1 MQLKHIKLAGFK
13 SFVDPTRISFPT
25 NMVAVV
31 GPNGCGKSNVIDAI
45 RWVLG
50 ELSAKNLRGD
60 SMSDVIFNGSDL
72 RKPSGQCS
80 IELLFDN
87 SLGKLGGEYAKY
99 NEISIKRLM
108 TRDGQSNY
116 SINGT
121 SCRRKDVQD
130 IFLGT
135 GLGPRSYAIIEQGM
149 VSKIVKDVQD
159 IFLGT
164 GLGPRSYAIIEQ
176 GMVSKIV
183 SAKPEEMRTFIEE
196 AAGISKYKER
206 RKETEQR
213 IKKTKENLSRV
224 QDIRD
229 EINRL
234 ISRLQN
240 QANAADKY
248 KKFQVEER
256 DLKLNISILNTLSA
270 KAQKDKLTSEV
281 ATLKN
286 QITVKSAEVE
296 THQSTIDQ
304 IRTEHSTVLSSFE
317 VAQKNFYSIGADIA
331 RHETNL
337 QNLNK
342 TYAQTSEDLTRA
354 KESYS
359 KAIEKESTFESLNP
373 KENEL
378 KLNIAILKALQA
390 NDQKKVLQTQ
400 IAELEQSLALKVLG
414 VEKHQAEIEQIRNDN
429 TLMSSR
435 LEIAQS
441 VSSNIRAEIAGL
453 EANLKNLSRTQV
465 QAESDLGRAQTSYQ
479 QALEKESNQENL
491 SPKEKAMNLLDH
503 ILEAL
508 QNLGISGDPIK
519 KKALELKESL
529 VTILKIASDQ
539 SKSMTEEYLQRQ
551 TRFEE
556 LLRQT
561 AEKMSQ
567 LDAELQL
574 SQEKKIQTDQELA
587 ASKEKQS
594 EVNASIQKL
603 EDSKLSVSRELRAI
617 ESKVNTLKLDLRT
630 FEVNLDN
637 ASIILEKAEIN
648 LADINPSEYAE
659 FNLSNL
665 EASLSEIQTSI
676 SALSSINLAAPDE
689 YLSRQ
694 NHLSKLLE
702 QTELKKAEVD
712 KELSELVQKSATA
725 ESELNTIRQKQSKV
739 DESIR
744 EAENKKSIA
753 SLDLRGLE
761 EKSNNRKLDL
771 RTFEVNLDNASQA
784 LVKAGI
790 TIAELDPLEFEGMS
804 VRDLEQSLAAI
815 QAKIISLGA
824 INLAAPD
831 EIAEE
836 SKRMEE
842 LDAQLEDLNEA
853 MDKLQ
858 GAIKKIDAESKLKF
872 DESFNAVNSKI
883 QEIFPKLFGGGKAA
897 LELLDG
903 DSLNSGIALAA
914 QPPGKKNATI
924 SQLSGG
930 EKAMTALSLVFAL
943 FELNPAPFCL
953 LDEVDA
959 PLDDLNAT
967 RFVAMVEE
975 MSDRV
980 QFIFITHNKISMEK
994 SDHLMGVT
1002 MQEAGVSRVVSVD
1015 VKEALKLAAS

>member
-121 SCRRKDVQD
+121 SCRR
-130 IFLGT
+130 
-135 GLGPRSYAIIEQGM
+135 
-149 VSKIVKDVQD
+149 KDVQD

-551 TRFEE
+551 TKFEE

-574 SQEKKIQTDQELA
+574 SQEKKTQTDQELA

-853 MDKLQ
+853 DRK
-858 GAIKKIDAESKLKF
+858 S
-872 DESFNAVNSKI
+872 AV
-883 QEIFPKLFGGGKAA
+883 
-897 LELLDG
+897 
-903 DSLNSGIALAA
+903 
-914 QPPGKKNATI
+914 
-924 SQLSGG
+924 
-930 EKAMTALSLVFAL
+930 
-943 FELNPAPFCL
+943 
-953 LDEVDA
+953 
-959 PLDDLNAT
+959 
-967 RFVAMVEE
+967 
-975 MSDRV
+975 
-980 QFIFITHNKISMEK
+980 
-994 SDHLMGVT
+994 
-1002 MQEAGVSRVVSVD
+1002 
-1015 VKEALKLAAS
+1015 

>member
-31 GPNGCGKSNVIDAI
+31 GPNGCGKSNVIDAV

-87 SLGKLGGEYAKY
+87 SMGKLGGEYAKY

-116 SINGT
+116 SINNT
-121 SCRRKDVQD
+121 SCRR
-130 IFLGT
+130 
-135 GLGPRSYAIIEQGM
+135 
-149 VSKIVKDVQD
+149 KDVQD

-224 QDIRD
+224 LDIRD
-229 EINRL
+229 EIKRL
-234 ISRLQN
+234 INRLQN
-240 QANAADKY
+240 QANAAEKY
-248 KKFQVEER
+248 KKFQIEEK
-256 DLKLNISILNTLSA
+256 DLKLNISILNSLSA
-270 KAQKDKLTSEV
+270 KAQKDKLSSQISSL
-281 ATLKN
+281 AN

-296 THQSTIDQ
+296 TQQSTIDQ
-304 IRTEHSTVLSSFE
+304 IRTEHSSVLSAFE
-317 VAQKNFYSIGADIA
+317 IAQKNFYSIGADIA
-331 RHETNL
+331 RYEANI
-337 QNLNK
+337 QNLSK
-342 TYAQTSEDLTRA
+342 TESQTKADLATA

-359 KAIEKESTFESLNP
+359 RAIEKESSFDTLNP

-390 NDQKKVLQTQ
+390 NEQKQKLEIQ
-400 IAELEQSLALKVLG
+400 INDLESSILLKSDEVQ
-414 VEKHQAEIEQIRNDN
+414 KHQGTIEKIKNDHAS
-429 TLMSSR
+429 LSASFD
-435 LEIAQS
+435 EAQS
-441 VSSNIRAEIAGL
+441 TFSSISTDIARQ
-453 EANLKNLSRTQV
+453 EANLQNLEKLEAQSL
-465 QAESDLGRAQTSYQ
+465 SDLERAKASYQ
-479 QALEKESNQENL
+479 AALEKESNQENL
-491 SPKEKAMNLLDH
+491 SPKEKAMNLLDN
-503 ILEAL
+503 ILESL
-508 QNLGISGDPIK
+508 GNLGSNGDSIK
-519 KKALELKESL
+519 SKALELKAALTS
-529 VTILKIASDQ
+529 ILKIASDQ
-539 SKSMTEEYLQRQ
+539 SKSMTDEYLQRQ
-551 TRFEE
+551 NRLEE
-556 LLRQT
+556 TLLQT
-561 AEKMSQ
+561 AEKKSQ
-567 LDAELQL
+567 IEKELVLFSAKKVESEGSLD
-574 SQEKKIQTDQELA
+574 SYKSKK
-587 ASKEKQS
+587 S
-594 EVNASIQKL
+594 EVNELIRKSEELKSGSSI
-603 EDSKLSVSRELRAI
+603 ELRSL
-617 ESKVNTLKLDLRT
+617 ESQKNNLKLDLRT
-630 FEVNLDN
+630 FEVNLEN
-637 ASIILEKAEIN
+637 ASIILEKAEVKISE
-648 LADINPSEYAE
+648 INPSDFAS
-659 FNLSNL
+659 LDLANL
-665 EASLSEIQTSI
+665 ENSLAEIQSSI

-694 NHLSKLLE
+694 NNLTELLQ
-702 QTELKKAEVD
+702 QTELKTNEANQ
-712 KELSELVQKSATA
+712 ELAILIQKSASA
-725 ESELNTIRQKQSKV
+725 EGELNTIRQKQSKV

-744 EAENKKSIA
+744 DNENKKSIA
-753 SLDLRGLE
+753 SLDLRALE
-761 EKSNNRKLDL
+761 EQSNNLKLDF

-784 LVKAGI
+784 LTRAGLAI
-790 TIAELDPLEFEGMS
+790 GDINPEEFKDMDIS
-804 VRDLEQSLAAI
+804 NLEQSLAGV

-836 SKRMEE
+836 SQRMEE

-853 MDKLQ
+853 LEKLQ

-872 DESFNAVNSKI
+872 DESFHAVNSKI
-883 QEIFPKLFGGGKAA
+883 QEIFPKLFGGGRAA
-897 LELLDG
+897 LELLEG
-903 DSLNSGIALAA
+903 DSLNSGITLTA

>member
-1 MQLKHIKLAGFK
+1 M
-13 SFVDPTRISFPT
+13 
-25 NMVAVV
+25 
-31 GPNGCGKSNVIDAI
+31 
-45 RWVLG
+45 
-50 ELSAKNLRGD
+50 
-60 SMSDVIFNGSDL
+60 
-72 RKPSGQCS
+72 
-80 IELLFDN
+80 
-87 SLGKLGGEYAKY
+87 GKLGGEYAKY

-116 SINGT
+116 SINNT
-121 SCRRKDVQD
+121 SCRR
-130 IFLGT
+130 
-135 GLGPRSYAIIEQGM
+135 
-149 VSKIVKDVQD
+149 KDVQD

-224 QDIRD
+224 LDIRD
-229 EINRL
+229 EIKRL
-234 ISRLQN
+234 INRLQN
-240 QANAADKY
+240 QANAAEKY
-248 KKFQVEER
+248 KKFQVEEK
-256 DLKLNISILNTLSA
+256 DLKLNISILNSLSA
-270 KAQKDKLTSEV
+270 KAQKDKLSSQISSL
-281 ATLKN
+281 AN

-296 THQSTIDQ
+296 TQQSTIDQ
-304 IRTEHSTVLSSFE
+304 IRTEHSSVLSAFE
-317 VAQKNFYSIGADIA
+317 IAQKNFYSIGADIA
-331 RHETNL
+331 RYEANI

-342 TYAQTSEDLTRA
+342 TESQTKADLATA

-359 KAIEKESTFESLNP
+359 RAIEKESSFDTLNP

-390 NDQKKVLQTQ
+390 NEQKQKLEIQ
-400 IAELEQSLALKVLG
+400 INDYESSIQLKSDEVQ
-414 VEKHQAEIEQIRNDN
+414 KHQGTIEKIKNDN
-429 TLMSSR
+429 ALFSSSFD
-435 LEIAQS
+435 EAQS
-441 VSSNIRAEIAGL
+441 SFSSISTDIARQ
-453 EANLKNLSRTQV
+453 EANLQNLEKLEAQSL
-465 QAESDLGRAQTSYQ
+465 SDLERAKASYQ
-479 QALEKESNQENL
+479 AAVEKESNQENL
-491 SPKEKAMNLLDH
+491 SPKEKAMNLLDN
-503 ILEAL
+503 ILESL
-508 QNLGISGDPIK
+508 GNLGSNGDSIK
-519 KKALELKESL
+519 SKALELKAALTS
-529 VTILKIASDQ
+529 ILKIASDQ
-539 SKSMTEEYLQRQ
+539 SKSMTDEYLQRQ
-551 TRFEE
+551 KRLEE
-556 LLRQT
+556 TLLQT
-561 AEKMSQ
+561 AEKKSQ
-567 LDAELQL
+567 IEKELVLFSAKKAESERSLDNYK
-574 SQEKKIQTDQELA
+574 SKKL
-587 ASKEKQS
+587 
-594 EVNASIQKL
+594 EVNELIRKSEELKSASSI
-603 EDSKLSVSRELRAI
+603 ELRSL
-617 ESKVNTLKLDLRT
+617 ESQKNNLKLDLRT
-630 FEVNLDN
+630 FEVNLEN
-637 ASIILEKAEIN
+637 ASIILEKAEVKISEV
-648 LADINPSEYAE
+648 NPSD
-659 FNLSNL
+659 F
-665 EASLSEIQTSI
+665 ASLDLAKLESSLAEIQSSI

-694 NHLSKLLE
+694 NNLTELLE
-702 QTELKKAEVD
+702 QTELKKNEADEQ
-712 KELSELVQKSATA
+712 LAILIQKSASA
-725 ESELNTIRQKQSKV
+725 EGDLNTIRQKQSKV

-744 EAENKKSIA
+744 ETENKKSIA
-753 SLDLRGLE
+753 ALDLRALE
-761 EKSNNRKLDL
+761 EQSNNLKLDF

-784 LVKAGI
+784 LTRAGLAI
-790 TIAELDPLEFEGMS
+790 GDINPEEFKDIDIS
-804 VRDLEQSLAAI
+804 NLEQSLAGV

-836 SKRMEE
+836 SQRMEE

-853 MDKLQ
+853 LEKLQ

-883 QEIFPKLFGGGKAA
+883 QEIFPKLFGGGKAS
-897 LELLDG
+897 LELLEG
-903 DSLNSGIALAA
+903 DSLNSGITLTA

>member
-31 GPNGCGKSNVIDAI
+31 GPNGCGKSNVIDAV

-87 SLGKLGGEYAKY
+87 SMGKLGGEYAKY

-116 SINGT
+116 SINNT
-121 SCRRKDVQD
+121 SCRR
-130 IFLGT
+130 
-135 GLGPRSYAIIEQGM
+135 
-149 VSKIVKDVQD
+149 KDVQD

-183 SAKPEEMRTFIEE
+183 SAKPEEMRTFVEE

-224 QDIRD
+224 LDIRD
-229 EINRL
+229 EIKRL
-234 ISRLQN
+234 INRLQN
-240 QANAADKY
+240 QANAAEKY
-248 KKFQVEER
+248 KKFQVEEKG
-256 DLKLNISILNTLSA
+256 LKLNISILNSLSA
-270 KAQKDKLTSEV
+270 KAQKDKLSSQISSL
-281 ATLKN
+281 AN

-296 THQSTIDQ
+296 TQQSTIEQ
-304 IRTEHSTVLSSFE
+304 IRTEHSSVLSAFE
-317 VAQKNFYSIGADIA
+317 IAQKNFYSIAADIA
-331 RHETNL
+331 RYEANI

-342 TYAQTSEDLTRA
+342 TESQTKADLTTA

-359 KAIEKESTFESLNP
+359 RAIEKESSFDTLNP

-390 NDQKKVLQTQ
+390 NEQKKKLEMQ
-400 IAELEQSLALKVLG
+400 INALESSILLKSDEVQ
-414 VEKHQAEIEQIRNDN
+414 KHQGTIEKIKNDHAS
-429 TLMSSR
+429 LSASFD
-435 LEIAQS
+435 EAQS
-441 VSSNIRAEIAGL
+441 SFSSISTDIARQ
-453 EANLKNLSRTQV
+453 EANLQNLEKLEAQSL
-465 QAESDLGRAQTSYQ
+465 SDLDRAKASYQ
-479 QALEKESNQENL
+479 AALEKESNQENL
-491 SPKEKAMNLLDH
+491 SPKEKAMNLLDN
-503 ILEAL
+503 ILESL
-508 QNLGISGDPIK
+508 GNLGTNGDSIK
-519 KKALELKESL
+519 SKALELKAALTS
-529 VTILKIASDQ
+529 ILKIASDQ
-539 SKSMTEEYLQRQ
+539 SKSMTDEYLQRQ
-551 TRFEE
+551 NRLEE
-556 LLRQT
+556 TLLQT
-561 AEKMSQ
+561 AEKKSQ
-567 LDAELQL
+567 IEKELVLFSAKKVESEGSLD
-574 SQEKKIQTDQELA
+574 SYKSKK
-587 ASKEKQS
+587 S
-594 EVNASIQKL
+594 EVNELIRKSEELKSGSSI
-603 EDSKLSVSRELRAI
+603 ELRSL
-617 ESKVNTLKLDLRT
+617 ESQKNNLKLDLRT
-630 FEVNLDN
+630 FEVNLEN
-637 ASIILEKAEIN
+637 ASIILEKAEVKISE
-648 LADINPSEYAE
+648 INPSDFAS
-659 FNLSNL
+659 LDLANL
-665 EASLSEIQTSI
+665 ESSLAEIQSSI

-694 NHLSKLLE
+694 NNL
-702 QTELKKAEVD
+702 TELLQQTGLKKNEAD
-712 KELSELVQKSATA
+712 QELAILIQKSASA
-725 ESELNTIRQKQSKV
+725 EGELNTIRQKQSKV

-744 EAENKKSIA
+744 DTENKKSIA
-753 SLDLRGLE
+753 ALDLRALE
-761 EKSNNRKLDL
+761 EQSNNLKLDF

-784 LVKAGI
+784 LTRAGLVI
-790 TIAELDPLEFEGMS
+790 GDINPEEFKDMDIS
-804 VRDLEQSLAAI
+804 NLEQSLAGV

-836 SKRMEE
+836 SQRMEE

-853 MDKLQ
+853 LEKLQ

-883 QEIFPKLFGGGKAA
+883 QEIFPKLFGGGKAS
-897 LELLDG
+897 LELLEG
-903 DSLNSGIALAA
+903 DSLNSGITLTA

>member
-31 GPNGCGKSNVIDAI
+31 GPNGCGKSNVIDAV

-87 SLGKLGGEYAKY
+87 SMGKLGGEYAKY

-116 SINGT
+116 SINNT
-121 SCRRKDVQD
+121 SCRR
-130 IFLGT
+130 
-135 GLGPRSYAIIEQGM
+135 
-149 VSKIVKDVQD
+149 KDVQD

-224 QDIRD
+224 LDIRD
-229 EINRL
+229 EIKRL
-234 ISRLQN
+234 INRLQN
-240 QANAADKY
+240 QANAAEKY
-248 KKFQVEER
+248 KKFQVEEK
-256 DLKLNISILNTLSA
+256 DLKLNISILNSLSA
-270 KAQKDKLTSEV
+270 KAQKDKLSSQISSL
-281 ATLKN
+281 AN

-296 THQSTIDQ
+296 THQSMIDQ
-304 IRTEHSTVLSSFE
+304 IRTEHSSVLSAFE
-317 VAQKNFYSIGADIA
+317 IAQKNFYSIGADIA
-331 RHETNL
+331 RYEANI

-342 TYAQTSEDLTRA
+342 TETQTKADLATA

-359 KAIEKESTFESLNP
+359 RAIEKESSFDTLNP

-390 NDQKKVLQTQ
+390 NEQKQKLEIQ
-400 IAELEQSLALKVLG
+400 INDLELSILLKSDEVQ
-414 VEKHQAEIEQIRNDN
+414 KHQGTIEKIKNDHAS
-429 TLMSSR
+429 LSASFD
-435 LEIAQS
+435 EAQS
-441 VSSNIRAEIAGL
+441 TFSSISTDIARQ
-453 EANLKNLSRTQV
+453 EANLQNLEKLEAQSL
-465 QAESDLGRAQTSYQ
+465 SDLDRAKASYQ
-479 QALEKESNQENL
+479 AALEKESNQENL
-491 SPKEKAMNLLDH
+491 SPKEKAMNLLDN
-503 ILEAL
+503 ILES
-508 QNLGISGDPIK
+508 LGHLGTNGDSIK
-519 KKALELKESL
+519 SKALELKAALTS
-529 VTILKIASDQ
+529 ILKIASDQ
-539 SKSMTEEYLQRQ
+539 SKSMTDEYLQRQ
-551 TRFEE
+551 NRLEE
-556 LLRQT
+556 TLLQT
-561 AEKMSQ
+561 AEKKSQ
-567 LDAELQL
+567 IEKELVLFSAKKVESEGSLD
-574 SQEKKIQTDQELA
+574 SYKSKK
-587 ASKEKQS
+587 S
-594 EVNASIQKL
+594 EVNELIRKSEELKSGSSI
-603 EDSKLSVSRELRAI
+603 ELRSL
-617 ESKVNTLKLDLRT
+617 ESQKNNLKLDLRT
-630 FEVNLDN
+630 FEVNLEN
-637 ASIILEKAEIN
+637 ASIILEKAEVKISE
-648 LADINPSEYAE
+648 INPSDFAS
-659 FNLSNL
+659 LDLANL
-665 EASLSEIQTSI
+665 ESSLAEIQSSI

-694 NHLSKLLE
+694 NNL
-702 QTELKKAEVD
+702 TELLQQTGLKKNEAD
-712 KELSELVQKSATA
+712 KELAILIQKSASA
-725 ESELNTIRQKQSKV
+725 EGELNTIRQKQSKV

-744 EAENKKSIA
+744 DTENKKSIA
-753 SLDLRGLE
+753 ALDLRALE
-761 EKSNNRKLDL
+761 EQSNNLKLDF

-784 LVKAGI
+784 LTRAGLVI
-790 TIAELDPLEFEGMS
+790 GDINPEEFKDMDIS
-804 VRDLEQSLAAI
+804 NLEQSLAGV

-836 SKRMEE
+836 SQRMEE

-853 MDKLQ
+853 LEKLQ

-883 QEIFPKLFGGGKAA
+883 QEIFPKLFGGGKAS
-897 LELLDG
+897 LELLEG
-903 DSLNSGIALAA
+903 DSLNSGITLTA

>member
-31 GPNGCGKSNVIDAI
+31 GPNGCGKSNVIDAV

-87 SLGKLGGEYAKY
+87 SMGKLGGEYAKY

-116 SINGT
+116 SINNT
-121 SCRRKDVQD
+121 SCRR
-130 IFLGT
+130 
-135 GLGPRSYAIIEQGM
+135 
-149 VSKIVKDVQD
+149 KDVQD

-224 QDIRD
+224 LDIRD
-229 EINRL
+229 EIKRL
-234 ISRLQN
+234 INRLQN
-240 QANAADKY
+240 QANAAEKY
-248 KKFQVEER
+248 KKFQVEEK
-256 DLKLNISILNTLSA
+256 DLKLNISILNSLSA
-270 KAQKDKLTSEV
+270 KAQKDKLSSQISSL
-281 ATLKN
+281 AN

-296 THQSTIDQ
+296 TQQSTIDQ
-304 IRTEHSTVLSSFE
+304 IRTEHSSVLSAFE
-317 VAQKNFYSIGADIA
+317 IAQKNFYSIGADIA
-331 RHETNL
+331 RYEANI

-342 TYAQTSEDLTRA
+342 TESQTKADLATA

-359 KAIEKESTFESLNP
+359 RAIEKESSFDTLNP

-390 NDQKKVLQTQ
+390 NEQKQKLEIQ
-400 IAELEQSLALKVLG
+400 INDYESSIQLKSDEVQ
-414 VEKHQAEIEQIRNDN
+414 KHQGTIEKIKNDN
-429 TLMSSR
+429 ALFSSSFD
-435 LEIAQS
+435 EAQS
-441 VSSNIRAEIAGL
+441 SFSSISTDIARQ
-453 EANLKNLSRTQV
+453 EANLQNLEKLEAQSL
-465 QAESDLGRAQTSYQ
+465 SDLERAKASYQ
-479 QALEKESNQENL
+479 AAVEKESNQENL
-491 SPKEKAMNLLDH
+491 SPKEKAMNLLDN
-503 ILEAL
+503 ILESL
-508 QNLGISGDPIK
+508 GNLGSNGDSIK
-519 KKALELKESL
+519 SKALELKAALTS
-529 VTILKIASDQ
+529 ILKIASDQ
-539 SKSMTEEYLQRQ
+539 SKSMTDEYLQRQ
-551 TRFEE
+551 KRLEE
-556 LLRQT
+556 TLLQT
-561 AEKMSQ
+561 AEKKSQ
-567 LDAELQL
+567 IEKELVLFSAKKAESERSLDNYK
-574 SQEKKIQTDQELA
+574 SKKL
-587 ASKEKQS
+587 
-594 EVNASIQKL
+594 EVNELIRKSEELKSASSI
-603 EDSKLSVSRELRAI
+603 ELRSL
-617 ESKVNTLKLDLRT
+617 ESQKNNLKLDLRT
-630 FEVNLDN
+630 FEVNLEN
-637 ASIILEKAEIN
+637 ASIILEKAEVKISE
-648 LADINPSEYAE
+648 INPSD
-659 FNLSNL
+659 F
-665 EASLSEIQTSI
+665 ASLDLAKLESSLAEIQSSI

-694 NHLSKLLE
+694 NNLTELLE
-702 QTELKKAEVD
+702 QTELKKNEADEQ
-712 KELSELVQKSATA
+712 LAILIQKSASA
-725 ESELNTIRQKQSKV
+725 EGDLNTIRQKQSKV

-744 EAENKKSIA
+744 ETENKKSIA
-753 SLDLRGLE
+753 ALDLRALE
-761 EKSNNRKLDL
+761 EQSNNLKLDF

-784 LVKAGI
+784 LTRAGLAI
-790 TIAELDPLEFEGMS
+790 GDINPEEYKDMDIS
-804 VRDLEQSLAAI
+804 NLEQSLAGV

-836 SKRMEE
+836 SQRMEE

-853 MDKLQ
+853 LEKLQ

-883 QEIFPKLFGGGKAA
+883 QEIFPKLFGGGKAS
-897 LELLDG
+897 LELLEG
-903 DSLNSGIALAA
+903 DSLNSGITLTA

>member
-31 GPNGCGKSNVIDAI
+31 GPNGCGKSNVIDAV

-87 SLGKLGGEYAKY
+87 SMGKLGGEYAKY

-116 SINGT
+116 SINNT
-121 SCRRKDVQD
+121 SCRR
-130 IFLGT
+130 
-135 GLGPRSYAIIEQGM
+135 
-149 VSKIVKDVQD
+149 KDVQD

-224 QDIRD
+224 LDIRD
-229 EINRL
+229 EIKRL
-234 ISRLQN
+234 INRLQN
-240 QANAADKY
+240 QANAAEKY
-248 KKFQVEER
+248 KKFQIEEK
-256 DLKLNISILNTLSA
+256 DLKLNISILNSLSA
-270 KAQKDKLTSEV
+270 KAQKDKLSSQISSL
-281 ATLKN
+281 AN

-296 THQSTIDQ
+296 TQQSTIDQ
-304 IRTEHSTVLSSFE
+304 IRTEHSSVLSAFE
-317 VAQKNFYSIGADIA
+317 IAQKNFYSIGADIA
-331 RHETNL
+331 RYEANI

-342 TYAQTSEDLTRA
+342 TESQTKADLATA

-359 KAIEKESTFESLNP
+359 RAIEKESSFDTLNP

-390 NDQKKVLQTQ
+390 NEQKQKLEIQ
-400 IAELEQSLALKVLG
+400 INDLESSTLLKSDEVQ
-414 VEKHQAEIEQIRNDN
+414 KHQGTIEKIKNDHAS
-429 TLMSSR
+429 LSASFD
-435 LEIAQS
+435 EAQS
-441 VSSNIRAEIAGL
+441 TFSSISTDIARQ
-453 EANLKNLSRTQV
+453 EANLQNLEKLEAQSL
-465 QAESDLGRAQTSYQ
+465 SDLERAKASYQ
-479 QALEKESNQENL
+479 AALEKESNQENL
-491 SPKEKAMNLLDH
+491 SPKEKAMNLLDN
-503 ILEAL
+503 ILESL
-508 QNLGISGDPIK
+508 GNLGSNGDSIK
-519 KKALELKESL
+519 SKALELKAALTS
-529 VTILKIASDQ
+529 ILKIASDQ
-539 SKSMTEEYLQRQ
+539 SKSMTDEYLQRQ
-551 TRFEE
+551 NRLEE
-556 LLRQT
+556 TLLQT
-561 AEKMSQ
+561 AEKKSQ
-567 LDAELQL
+567 IEKELVLFSAKKVESEGSLD
-574 SQEKKIQTDQELA
+574 SYKSKK
-587 ASKEKQS
+587 S
-594 EVNASIQKL
+594 EVNELIRKSEELKSGSSI
-603 EDSKLSVSRELRAI
+603 ELRSL
-617 ESKVNTLKLDLRT
+617 ESQKNNLKLDLRT
-630 FEVNLDN
+630 FEVNLEN
-637 ASIILEKAEIN
+637 ASIILEKAEVKISE
-648 LADINPSEYAE
+648 INPSDFAS
-659 FNLSNL
+659 LDLANL
-665 EASLSEIQTSI
+665 ENSLAEIQSSI

-694 NHLSKLLE
+694 NNLTELLQ
-702 QTELKKAEVD
+702 QTELKKNEANQ
-712 KELSELVQKSATA
+712 ELAILIQKSASA
-725 ESELNTIRQKQSKV
+725 EGELNTIRQKQSKV

-744 EAENKKSIA
+744 DNENKKSIA
-753 SLDLRGLE
+753 SLDLRALE
-761 EKSNNRKLDL
+761 EQSNNLKLDF

-784 LVKAGI
+784 LTRAGLAI
-790 TIAELDPLEFEGMS
+790 GDINPEEFKDMDIS
-804 VRDLEQSLAAI
+804 NLEQSLAGV

-836 SKRMEE
+836 SQRMEE

-853 MDKLQ
+853 LEKLQ

-872 DESFNAVNSKI
+872 DESFHAVNSKI
-883 QEIFPKLFGGGKAA
+883 QEIFPKLFGGGRAA
-897 LELLDG
+897 LELLEG
-903 DSLNSGIALAA
+903 DSLNSGITLTA

>member
-31 GPNGCGKSNVIDAI
+31 GPNGCGKSNVIDAV

-87 SLGKLGGEYAKY
+87 SMGKLGGEYAKY

-116 SINGT
+116 SINNT
-121 SCRRKDVQD
+121 SCRR
-130 IFLGT
+130 
-135 GLGPRSYAIIEQGM
+135 
-149 VSKIVKDVQD
+149 KDVQD

-224 QDIRD
+224 LDIRD
-229 EINRL
+229 EIKRL
-234 ISRLQN
+234 INRLQN
-240 QANAADKY
+240 QANAAEKY
-248 KKFQVEER
+248 KKFQVEEK
-256 DLKLNISILNTLSA
+256 DLKLNISILNSLSA
-270 KAQKDKLTSEV
+270 KAQKDKLSSQISSL
-281 ATLKN
+281 AN

-296 THQSTIDQ
+296 THQSMIDQ
-304 IRTEHSTVLSSFE
+304 IRTEHSSVLSAFE
-317 VAQKNFYSIGADIA
+317 IAQKNFYSIGADIA
-331 RHETNL
+331 RYEANI

-342 TYAQTSEDLTRA
+342 TESQTKADLATA

-359 KAIEKESTFESLNP
+359 RAIEKESSFDTLNP

-390 NDQKKVLQTQ
+390 NEQKQKLEIQ
-400 IAELEQSLALKVLG
+400 INDLESSILLKSDEVQ
-414 VEKHQAEIEQIRNDN
+414 KHQGTIEKIKNDHAS
-429 TLMSSR
+429 LSASFD
-435 LEIAQS
+435 EAQS
-441 VSSNIRAEIAGL
+441 TFSSISTDIARQ
-453 EANLKNLSRTQV
+453 EANLQNLEKLEAQSL
-465 QAESDLGRAQTSYQ
+465 SDLDRAKASYQ
-479 QALEKESNQENL
+479 AALEKESNQENL
-491 SPKEKAMNLLDH
+491 SPKEKAMNLLDN
-503 ILEAL
+503 ILESL
-508 QNLGISGDPIK
+508 GNLGSNGDSIK
-519 KKALELKESL
+519 SKALELKAALTS
-529 VTILKIASDQ
+529 ILKIASDQ
-539 SKSMTEEYLQRQ
+539 SKSMTDEYLQRQ
-551 TRFEE
+551 NRLEE
-556 LLRQT
+556 TLLQT
-561 AEKMSQ
+561 AEKKSQ
-567 LDAELQL
+567 IEKELVLFSAKKVESEGSLD
-574 SQEKKIQTDQELA
+574 SYKSKK
-587 ASKEKQS
+587 S
-594 EVNASIQKL
+594 EVNELIRKSEELKSGSSI
-603 EDSKLSVSRELRAI
+603 ELRSL
-617 ESKVNTLKLDLRT
+617 ESQKNNLKLDLRT
-630 FEVNLDN
+630 FEVNLEN
-637 ASIILEKAEIN
+637 ASIILEKAEVKISE
-648 LADINPSEYAE
+648 INPSDFAS
-659 FNLSNL
+659 LDLANL
-665 EASLSEIQTSI
+665 ESSLAEIQSSI

-694 NHLSKLLE
+694 NNLTELLQ
-702 QTELKKAEVD
+702 QTELKKNEAD
-712 KELSELVQKSATA
+712 QELAILIQKSASA
-725 ESELNTIRQKQSKV
+725 EGELNTIRQKQSKV

-744 EAENKKSIA
+744 DTENKKSIA
-753 SLDLRGLE
+753 ALDLRALE
-761 EKSNNRKLDL
+761 EQSNNFKLDF

-784 LVKAGI
+784 LTRAGLAI
-790 TIAELDPLEFEGMS
+790 GDINPEEFKDMDIS
-804 VRDLEQSLAAI
+804 NLEQSLAGV

-836 SKRMEE
+836 SQRMEE

-853 MDKLQ
+853 LEKLQ

-883 QEIFPKLFGGGKAA
+883 QEIFPKLFGGGKAS
-897 LELLDG
+897 LELLEG
-903 DSLNSGIALAA
+903 DSLNSGITLTA

>member
-31 GPNGCGKSNVIDAI
+31 GPNGCGKSNVIDAV

-87 SLGKLGGEYAKY
+87 SMGKLGGEYAKY

-116 SINGT
+116 SINNT
-121 SCRRKDVQD
+121 SCRR
-130 IFLGT
+130 
-135 GLGPRSYAIIEQGM
+135 
-149 VSKIVKDVQD
+149 KDVQD

-224 QDIRD
+224 LDIRD
-229 EINRL
+229 EIKRL
-234 ISRLQN
+234 INRLQN
-240 QANAADKY
+240 QANAAEKY
-248 KKFQVEER
+248 KKFQVEEK
-256 DLKLNISILNTLSA
+256 DLKLNISILNSLSA
-270 KAQKDKLTSEV
+270 KAQKDKLSSQISSL
-281 ATLKN
+281 AN

-296 THQSTIDQ
+296 THQSMIDQ
-304 IRTEHSTVLSSFE
+304 IRTEHSSVLSAFE
-317 VAQKNFYSIGADIA
+317 IAQKNFYSIGADIA
-331 RHETNL
+331 RYEANI

-342 TYAQTSEDLTRA
+342 TESQTKADLATA

-359 KAIEKESTFESLNP
+359 RAIEKESSFDTLNP

-390 NDQKKVLQTQ
+390 NEQKQKLEIQ
-400 IAELEQSLALKVLG
+400 INDLESSILLKSDEVQ
-414 VEKHQAEIEQIRNDN
+414 KHQGTIEKIKNDHAS
-429 TLMSSR
+429 LSASFD
-435 LEIAQS
+435 EAQS
-441 VSSNIRAEIAGL
+441 TFSSISTDIARQ
-453 EANLKNLSRTQV
+453 EANLQNLEKLEAQSL
-465 QAESDLGRAQTSYQ
+465 SDLERAKASYQ
-479 QALEKESNQENL
+479 AALEKESNQENL
-491 SPKEKAMNLLDH
+491 SPKEKAMNLLDN
-503 ILEAL
+503 ILESL
-508 QNLGISGDPIK
+508 GNLGSNGDSIK
-519 KKALELKESL
+519 SKALELKAALTS
-529 VTILKIASDQ
+529 ILKIASDQ
-539 SKSMTEEYLQRQ
+539 SKSMTDEYLQRQ
-551 TRFEE
+551 NRLEE
-556 LLRQT
+556 TLLQT
-561 AEKMSQ
+561 AEKKSQ
-567 LDAELQL
+567 IEKELVLFSAKKVESEGSLD
-574 SQEKKIQTDQELA
+574 SYKSKK
-587 ASKEKQS
+587 S
-594 EVNASIQKL
+594 EVNELIRKSEELKSGSSI
-603 EDSKLSVSRELRAI
+603 ELRSL
-617 ESKVNTLKLDLRT
+617 ESQKNNLKLDLRT
-630 FEVNLDN
+630 FEVNLEN
-637 ASIILEKAEIN
+637 ASIILEKAEVKISE
-648 LADINPSEYAE
+648 INPSDFAS
-659 FNLSNL
+659 LDLANL
-665 EASLSEIQTSI
+665 ESSLAEIQSSI

-694 NHLSKLLE
+694 NNLTELLQ
-702 QTELKKAEVD
+702 QTELKKNEAD
-712 KELSELVQKSATA
+712 QELAILIQKSASA
-725 ESELNTIRQKQSKV
+725 EGELNTIRQKQSKV

-744 EAENKKSIA
+744 ETENKKSIA
-753 SLDLRGLE
+753 ALDLRALE
-761 EKSNNRKLDL
+761 EQSNNLKLDF

-784 LVKAGI
+784 LTRAGLAI
-790 TIAELDPLEFEGMS
+790 GDINPEEFKDMDIS
-804 VRDLEQSLAAI
+804 NLEQSLAGV

-836 SKRMEE
+836 SQRMEE

-853 MDKLQ
+853 LEKLQ

-883 QEIFPKLFGGGKAA
+883 QEIFPKLFGGGKAS
-897 LELLDG
+897 LELLEG
-903 DSLNSGIALAA
+903 DSLNSGITLTA

>member
-31 GPNGCGKSNVIDAI
+31 GPNGCGKSNVIDAV

-87 SLGKLGGEYAKY
+87 SMGKLGGEYAKY

-116 SINGT
+116 SINNT
-121 SCRRKDVQD
+121 SCRR
-130 IFLGT
+130 
-135 GLGPRSYAIIEQGM
+135 
-149 VSKIVKDVQD
+149 KDVQD

-224 QDIRD
+224 LDIRD
-229 EINRL
+229 EIKRL
-234 ISRLQN
+234 INRLQN
-240 QANAADKY
+240 QANAAEKY
-248 KKFQVEER
+248 KKFQVEEK
-256 DLKLNISILNTLSA
+256 DLKLNISILNSLSA
-270 KAQKDKLTSEV
+270 KAQKDKLSSQISSL
-281 ATLKN
+281 AN

-296 THQSTIDQ
+296 TQQSTIDQ
-304 IRTEHSTVLSSFE
+304 IRTEHSSVLSAFE
-317 VAQKNFYSIGADIA
+317 IAQKNFYSIGADIA
-331 RHETNL
+331 RYEANI

-342 TYAQTSEDLTRA
+342 TESQTKADLATA

-359 KAIEKESTFESLNP
+359 RAIEKESSFDTLNP

-390 NDQKKVLQTQ
+390 NEQKQKLEIQ
-400 IAELEQSLALKVLG
+400 INDYESSIQLKSDEVQ
-414 VEKHQAEIEQIRNDN
+414 KHQGTIEKIKNDN
-429 TLMSSR
+429 ALFSSSFD
-435 LEIAQS
+435 EAQS
-441 VSSNIRAEIAGL
+441 SFSSISTDIARQ
-453 EANLKNLSRTQV
+453 EANLQNLEKLEAQSL
-465 QAESDLGRAQTSYQ
+465 SDLERAKASYQ
-479 QALEKESNQENL
+479 AAVEKESNQENL
-491 SPKEKAMNLLDH
+491 SPKEKAMNLLDN
-503 ILEAL
+503 ILESL
-508 QNLGISGDPIK
+508 GNLGSNGDSIK
-519 KKALELKESL
+519 SKALELKAALTS
-529 VTILKIASDQ
+529 ILKIASDQ
-539 SKSMTEEYLQRQ
+539 SKSMTDEYLQRQ
-551 TRFEE
+551 KRLEE
-556 LLRQT
+556 TLLQT
-561 AEKMSQ
+561 AEKKSQ
-567 LDAELQL
+567 IEKELVLFSVKKAESERSLDNYK
-574 SQEKKIQTDQELA
+574 SKKL
-587 ASKEKQS
+587 
-594 EVNASIQKL
+594 EVNELIRKSEELKSASSI
-603 EDSKLSVSRELRAI
+603 ELRSL
-617 ESKVNTLKLDLRT
+617 ESQKNNLKLDLRT
-630 FEVNLDN
+630 FEVNLEN
-637 ASIILEKAEIN
+637 ASIILEKAEVKISE
-648 LADINPSEYAE
+648 INPSD
-659 FNLSNL
+659 F
-665 EASLSEIQTSI
+665 ASLDLAKLESSLAEIQSSI

-694 NHLSKLLE
+694 NNLTELLE
-702 QTELKKAEVD
+702 QTELKKNEADEQ
-712 KELSELVQKSATA
+712 LAILIQKSASA
-725 ESELNTIRQKQSKV
+725 EGDLNTIRQKQSKV

-744 EAENKKSIA
+744 ETENKKSIA
-753 SLDLRGLE
+753 ALDLRALE
-761 EKSNNRKLDL
+761 EQSNNLKLDF

-784 LVKAGI
+784 LTRAGLVI
-790 TIAELDPLEFEGMS
+790 GDINPEEFKDMDISNLEE
-804 VRDLEQSLAAI
+804 SLAGV

-836 SKRMEE
+836 SQRMEE

-853 MDKLQ
+853 LEKLQ

-883 QEIFPKLFGGGKAA
+883 QEIFPKLFGGGKAS
-897 LELLDG
+897 LELLEG
-903 DSLNSGIALAA
+903 DSLNSGITLTA

>member
-121 SCRRKDVQD
+121 SCRR
-130 IFLGT
+130 
-135 GLGPRSYAIIEQGM
+135 
-149 VSKIVKDVQD
+149 KDVQD

-556 LLRQT
+556 LLHQT
-561 AEKMSQ
+561 AEKISQ

>member
-31 GPNGCGKSNVIDAI
+31 GPNGCGKSNVIDAV

-87 SLGKLGGEYAKY
+87 SMGKLGGEYAKY

-116 SINGT
+116 SINNT
-121 SCRRKDVQD
+121 SCRR
-130 IFLGT
+130 
-135 GLGPRSYAIIEQGM
+135 
-149 VSKIVKDVQD
+149 KDVQD

-224 QDIRD
+224 LDIRD
-229 EINRL
+229 EIKRL
-234 ISRLQN
+234 INRLQN
-240 QANAADKY
+240 QANAAEKY
-248 KKFQVEER
+248 KKFQLEEK
-256 DLKLNISILNTLSA
+256 DLKLNISILNSLSA
-270 KAQKDKLTSEV
+270 KAQKDKLSSQISSL
-281 ATLKN
+281 AN

-296 THQSTIDQ
+296 TQQSTIDQ
-304 IRTEHSTVLSSFE
+304 IRTEHSSVLSAFE
-317 VAQKNFYSIGADIA
+317 IAQKNFYSIGADIA
-331 RHETNL
+331 RYEANI

-342 TYAQTSEDLTRA
+342 TESQTKADLATA

-359 KAIEKESTFESLNP
+359 RAIEKESSFDTLNP

-390 NDQKKVLQTQ
+390 NEQKQKLEIQ
-400 IAELEQSLALKVLG
+400 INDYESSIQLKSDEVQ
-414 VEKHQAEIEQIRNDN
+414 KHQGTIEKIKNDN
-429 TLMSSR
+429 ALFSSSFD
-435 LEIAQS
+435 EAQS
-441 VSSNIRAEIAGL
+441 SFSSISTDIARQ
-453 EANLKNLSRTQV
+453 EANLQNLEKLEAQSL
-465 QAESDLGRAQTSYQ
+465 SDLERAKASYQ
-479 QALEKESNQENL
+479 AAVEKESNQENL
-491 SPKEKAMNLLDH
+491 SPKEKAMNLLDN
-503 ILEAL
+503 ILESL
-508 QNLGISGDPIK
+508 GNLGSNGDSIK
-519 KKALELKESL
+519 SKALELKAALTS
-529 VTILKIASDQ
+529 ILKIASDQ
-539 SKSMTEEYLQRQ
+539 SKSMTDEYLQRQ
-551 TRFEE
+551 KRLEE
-556 LLRQT
+556 TLLQT
-561 AEKMSQ
+561 AEKKSQ
-567 LDAELQL
+567 IEKELVLFSAKKAESERSLDNYK
-574 SQEKKIQTDQELA
+574 SKKL
-587 ASKEKQS
+587 
-594 EVNASIQKL
+594 EVNELIRKSEELKSASSI
-603 EDSKLSVSRELRAI
+603 ELRSL
-617 ESKVNTLKLDLRT
+617 ESQKNNLKLDLRT
-630 FEVNLDN
+630 FEVNLEN
-637 ASIILEKAEIN
+637 ASIILEKAEVKISEV
-648 LADINPSEYAE
+648 NPSD
-659 FNLSNL
+659 F
-665 EASLSEIQTSI
+665 ASLDLAKLESSLAEIQSSI

-694 NHLSKLLE
+694 NNLTELLE
-702 QTELKKAEVD
+702 QTELKKNEADEQ
-712 KELSELVQKSATA
+712 LAILIQKSASA
-725 ESELNTIRQKQSKV
+725 EGDLNTIRQKQSKV

-744 EAENKKSIA
+744 ETENKKSIA
-753 SLDLRGLE
+753 ALDLRALE
-761 EKSNNRKLDL
+761 EQSNNLKLDF

-784 LVKAGI
+784 LTRAGLAI
-790 TIAELDPLEFEGMS
+790 GDINPEEFKDMDIS
-804 VRDLEQSLAAI
+804 NLEQSLAGV

-836 SKRMEE
+836 SQRMEE

-853 MDKLQ
+853 LEKLQ

-883 QEIFPKLFGGGKAA
+883 QEIFPKLFGGGKAS
-897 LELLDG
+897 LELLEG
-903 DSLNSGIALAA
+903 DSLNSGITLTA

>member
-60 SMSDVIFNGSDL
+60 SMTDVIFNGSDL

-87 SLGKLGGEYAKY
+87 SMGKLGGEYAQY

-116 SINGT
+116 SINNT

-149 VSKIVKDVQD
+149 VSKIV
-159 IFLGT
+159 
-164 GLGPRSYAIIEQ
+164 
-176 GMVSKIV
+176 
-183 SAKPEEMRTFIEE
+183 SAKPDEMRTFIEE

-224 QDIRD
+224 QDIRE

-234 ISRLQN
+234 INRLQN
-240 QANAADKY
+240 QANAAEKY
-248 KKFQVEER
+248 KKFQVEEKE
-256 DLKLNISILNTLSA
+256 LKLNISILNTLSA

-317 VAQKNFYSIGADIA
+317 TAQKNFYSIGADIA
-331 RHETNL
+331 RHEANL

-342 TYAQTSEDLTRA
+342 TQAQTAEDLARA
-354 KESYS
+354 KESYA
-359 KAIEKESTFESLNP
+359 KAIEKESTFETLNP

-390 NDQKKVLQTQ
+390 NDQKKILQTQ
-400 IAELEQSLALKVLG
+400 VTELDESLRQKSSHVD
-414 VEKHQAEIEQIRNDN
+414 KYQAEIDQIKNDN
-429 TLMSSR
+429 IAMSSR
-435 LEIAQS
+435 LDLAQS
-441 VSSNIRAEIAGL
+441 ASSSIGAEIAGL
-453 EANLKNLSRTQV
+453 EANLKNLIKTKAH
-465 QAESDLGRAQTSYQ
+465 AEDDLARAQASYQ
-479 QALEKESNQENL
+479 KALEKESNQENL

-508 QNLGISGDPIK
+508 KKLGLNGDPIK
-519 KKALELKESL
+519 QKALELKESL
-529 VTILKIASDQ
+529 VSILKIASDQ

-551 TRFEE
+551 TRLEE

-561 AEKMSQ
+561 NEKQ
-567 LDAELQL
+567 LQL
-574 SQEKKIQTDQELA
+574 AQELEHSQEKRINAERDLVSYKR
-587 ASKEKQS
+587 KQS
-594 EVNASIQKL
+594 EVNASIQTL
-603 EDSKLSVSRELRAI
+603 DDSKLLVSRELRAI
-617 ESKVNTLKLDLRT
+617 ESEINSLKLDLRT

-637 ASIILEKAEIN
+637 ASIILEKADVSLANIDPADYVQMDLSSLEI
-648 LADINPSEYAE
+648 
-659 FNLSNL
+659 
-665 EASLSEIQTSI
+665 SLSEIQSSI
-676 SALSSINLAAPDE
+676 SALGSINLAAPDE

-694 NHLSKLLE
+694 KHLTQLLE
-702 QTELKKAEVD
+702 QTELKKLDVSN
-712 KELSELVQKSATA
+712 ELSLMVEKSASA
-725 ESELNTIRQKQSKV
+725 EADLNTIRQQQSKV

-744 EAENKKSIA
+744 ESENKKSIA
-753 SLDLRGLE
+753 FLDLRGLE
-761 EKSNNRKLDL
+761 EKSNNKKLDL

-784 LVKAGI
+784 LIKAGI
-790 TIAELDPLEFEGMS
+790 AIVDLDSSEFEGMNITQ
-804 VRDLEQSLAAI
+804 LEQSLASV

-836 SKRMEE
+836 SRRMEE
-842 LDAQLEDLNEA
+842 LDTQLEDLNEA

-872 DESFNAVNSKI
+872 DDSFNAVNSKI
-883 QEIFPKLFGGGKAA
+883 KEIFPKLFGGGKAA

-903 DSLNSGIALAA
+903 DSLNAGIALSA

-975 MSDRV
+975 MSNRV

-994 SDHLMGVT
+994 SDYLMGVT

>member
-31 GPNGCGKSNVIDAI
+31 GPNGCGKSNVIDAV

-87 SLGKLGGEYAKY
+87 SMGKLGGEYAKY

-116 SINGT
+116 SINNT
-121 SCRRKDVQD
+121 SCRR
-130 IFLGT
+130 
-135 GLGPRSYAIIEQGM
+135 
-149 VSKIVKDVQD
+149 KDVQD

-224 QDIRD
+224 LDIRD
-229 EINRL
+229 EIKRL
-234 ISRLQN
+234 INRLQN
-240 QANAADKY
+240 QANAAEKY
-248 KKFQVEER
+248 KKFQVEEK
-256 DLKLNISILNTLSA
+256 DLKLNISILNSLSA
-270 KAQKDKLTSEV
+270 KAQKDKLSSQISSL
-281 ATLKN
+281 AN

-304 IRTEHSTVLSSFE
+304 IRTEHSSVLSAFE
-317 VAQKNFYSIGADIA
+317 IAQKNFYSIGADIA
-331 RHETNL
+331 RYEANI

-342 TYAQTSEDLTRA
+342 TESQTKADLATA

-359 KAIEKESTFESLNP
+359 RAIEKESSFDTLNP

-390 NDQKKVLQTQ
+390 NEQKQKLEIQ
-400 IAELEQSLALKVLG
+400 INDLESSILLKSDEVQ
-414 VEKHQAEIEQIRNDN
+414 KHQGTIEKIKNDHAS
-429 TLMSSR
+429 LSASFD
-435 LEIAQS
+435 EAQS
-441 VSSNIRAEIAGL
+441 TFSSISTDIARQ
-453 EANLKNLSRTQV
+453 EANLQNLEKLEAQSL
-465 QAESDLGRAQTSYQ
+465 SDLERAKVSYQ
-479 QALEKESNQENL
+479 AALEKESNQENL
-491 SPKEKAMNLLDH
+491 SPKEKAMNLLDN
-503 ILEAL
+503 ILESL
-508 QNLGISGDPIK
+508 GNLGSNGDSIK
-519 KKALELKESL
+519 SKALELKAALTS
-529 VTILKIASDQ
+529 ILKIASDQ
-539 SKSMTEEYLQRQ
+539 SKSMTDEYLQRQ
-551 TRFEE
+551 NRLEE
-556 LLRQT
+556 TLLQT
-561 AEKMSQ
+561 AEKKSQ
-567 LDAELQL
+567 IEKELVLFSAKKVESEGSLD
-574 SQEKKIQTDQELA
+574 SYKSKK
-587 ASKEKQS
+587 S
-594 EVNASIQKL
+594 EVNELIRKSEELKSGSSI
-603 EDSKLSVSRELRAI
+603 ELRSL
-617 ESKVNTLKLDLRT
+617 ESQKNNLKLDLRT
-630 FEVNLDN
+630 FEVNLEN
-637 ASIILEKAEIN
+637 ASIILEKAEVKISE
-648 LADINPSEYAE
+648 INPSDFAS
-659 FNLSNL
+659 LDLANL
-665 EASLSEIQTSI
+665 ESSLAEIQSSI

-694 NHLSKLLE
+694 NNL
-702 QTELKKAEVD
+702 TELLQQTGLKKNEAD
-712 KELSELVQKSATA
+712 QELAILIQKSASA
-725 ESELNTIRQKQSKV
+725 EGELNTIRQKQSKV

-744 EAENKKSIA
+744 DTENKKSIA
-753 SLDLRGLE
+753 ALDLRALE
-761 EKSNNRKLDL
+761 EQSNNLKLDF

-784 LVKAGI
+784 LTRAGLAI
-790 TIAELDPLEFEGMS
+790 GDINPEEFKDMDIS
-804 VRDLEQSLAAI
+804 NLEQSLAGV

-836 SKRMEE
+836 SQRMEE

-853 MDKLQ
+853 LEKLQ

-883 QEIFPKLFGGGKAA
+883 QEIFPKLFGGGKAS
-897 LELLDG
+897 LELLEG
-903 DSLNSGIALAA
+903 DSLNSGITLTA

>member
-31 GPNGCGKSNVIDAI
+31 GPNGCGKSNVIDAV

-87 SLGKLGGEYAKY
+87 SMGKLGGEYAKY

-116 SINGT
+116 SINNT
-121 SCRRKDVQD
+121 SCRR
-130 IFLGT
+130 
-135 GLGPRSYAIIEQGM
+135 
-149 VSKIVKDVQD
+149 KDVQD

-224 QDIRD
+224 LDIRD
-229 EINRL
+229 EIKRL
-234 ISRLQN
+234 INRLQN
-240 QANAADKY
+240 QANAAEKY
-248 KKFQVEER
+248 KKFQVEEK
-256 DLKLNISILNTLSA
+256 DLKLNISILNSLSA
-270 KAQKDKLTSEV
+270 KAQKDKLSSQISSL
-281 ATLKN
+281 AN

-296 THQSTIDQ
+296 THQSMIDQ
-304 IRTEHSTVLSSFE
+304 IRTEHSSVLSAFE
-317 VAQKNFYSIGADIA
+317 IAQKNFYSIGADIA
-331 RHETNL
+331 RYEANI

-342 TYAQTSEDLTRA
+342 TETQTKADLATA

-359 KAIEKESTFESLNP
+359 RAIEKESSFDTLNP

-390 NDQKKVLQTQ
+390 NEQKQKLEIQ
-400 IAELEQSLALKVLG
+400 INDLESSILLKSDEVQ
-414 VEKHQAEIEQIRNDN
+414 KHQGTIEKIKNDHAS
-429 TLMSSR
+429 LSASFD
-435 LEIAQS
+435 EAQS
-441 VSSNIRAEIAGL
+441 TFSSISTDIARQ
-453 EANLKNLSRTQV
+453 EANLQNLEKLEAQSL
-465 QAESDLGRAQTSYQ
+465 SDLDRAKASYQ
-479 QALEKESNQENL
+479 AALEKESNQENL
-491 SPKEKAMNLLDH
+491 SPKEKAMNLLDN
-503 ILEAL
+503 ILESL
-508 QNLGISGDPIK
+508 GNLGTNGDSIK
-519 KKALELKESL
+519 SKALELKAALTS
-529 VTILKIASDQ
+529 ILKIASDQ
-539 SKSMTEEYLQRQ
+539 SKSMTDEYLQRQ
-551 TRFEE
+551 NRLEE
-556 LLRQT
+556 TLLQT
-561 AEKMSQ
+561 AEKKSQ
-567 LDAELQL
+567 IEKELVL
-574 SQEKKIQTDQELA
+574 FSAKKVESEGSLNSYKSKKSEINELIR
-587 ASKEKQS
+587 KS
-594 EVNASIQKL
+594 EELKSG
-603 EDSKLSVSRELRAI
+603 SSTELRSL
-617 ESKVNTLKLDLRT
+617 ESQKNNLKLDLRT
-630 FEVNLDN
+630 FEVNLEN
-637 ASIILEKAEIN
+637 ASIILEKAEVKISE
-648 LADINPSEYAE
+648 INPSDFAS
-659 FNLSNL
+659 LDLANL
-665 EASLSEIQTSI
+665 ESSLAEIQSSI

-694 NHLSKLLE
+694 NNL
-702 QTELKKAEVD
+702 TELLQQTGLKKNEAD
-712 KELSELVQKSATA
+712 KELAILIQKSASA
-725 ESELNTIRQKQSKV
+725 EGELNTIRQKQSKV

-744 EAENKKSIA
+744 DTENKKSIA
-753 SLDLRGLE
+753 ALDLRALE
-761 EKSNNRKLDL
+761 EQSNNLKLDF

-784 LVKAGI
+784 LTRAGLVI
-790 TIAELDPLEFEGMS
+790 GDINPEEFKDMDIS
-804 VRDLEQSLAAI
+804 NLEQSLAGV

-836 SKRMEE
+836 SQRMEE

-853 MDKLQ
+853 LEKLQ

-883 QEIFPKLFGGGKAA
+883 QEIFPKLFGGGKAS
-897 LELLDG
+897 LELLEG
-903 DSLNSGIALAA
+903 DSLNSGITLTA

>member
-31 GPNGCGKSNVIDAI
+31 GPNGCGKSNVIDAV

-87 SLGKLGGEYAKY
+87 SMGKLGGEYAKY

-116 SINGT
+116 SINNT
-121 SCRRKDVQD
+121 SCRR
-130 IFLGT
+130 
-135 GLGPRSYAIIEQGM
+135 
-149 VSKIVKDVQD
+149 KDVQD

-224 QDIRD
+224 LDIRD
-229 EINRL
+229 EIKRL
-234 ISRLQN
+234 INRLQN
-240 QANAADKY
+240 QANAAEKY
-248 KKFQVEER
+248 KKFQVEEK
-256 DLKLNISILNTLSA
+256 DLKLNISILNSLSA
-270 KAQKDKLTSEV
+270 KAQKDKLSSQISSL
-281 ATLKN
+281 AN

-296 THQSTIDQ
+296 THQSMIDQ
-304 IRTEHSTVLSSFE
+304 IRTEHSSVLSAFE
-317 VAQKNFYSIGADIA
+317 IAQKNFYSIGADIA
-331 RHETNL
+331 RYEANI

-342 TYAQTSEDLTRA
+342 TESQTKTDLATA

-359 KAIEKESTFESLNP
+359 RAIEKESSFDTLNP

-390 NDQKKVLQTQ
+390 NEQKQKLEIQ
-400 IAELEQSLALKVLG
+400 INDLESSILLKSDEVQ
-414 VEKHQAEIEQIRNDN
+414 KHQGTIEKIKNDHAS
-429 TLMSSR
+429 LSASFD
-435 LEIAQS
+435 EAQS
-441 VSSNIRAEIAGL
+441 TFSSISTDIARQ
-453 EANLKNLSRTQV
+453 EANLQNLEKLEAQSL
-465 QAESDLGRAQTSYQ
+465 SDLDRAKASYQ
-479 QALEKESNQENL
+479 AALEKESNQENL
-491 SPKEKAMNLLDH
+491 SPKEKAMNLLDN
-503 ILEAL
+503 ILESL
-508 QNLGISGDPIK
+508 GNLGTNGDSIK
-519 KKALELKESL
+519 SKALELKAALTS
-529 VTILKIASDQ
+529 ILKIASDQ
-539 SKSMTEEYLQRQ
+539 SKSMTDEYLQRQ
-551 TRFEE
+551 NRLEE
-556 LLRQT
+556 TLLQT
-561 AEKMSQ
+561 AEKKSQ
-567 LDAELQL
+567 IEKELVLFSAKKVESEGSLD
-574 SQEKKIQTDQELA
+574 SYKSKK
-587 ASKEKQS
+587 S
-594 EVNASIQKL
+594 EVNELIRKSEELKSGSSI
-603 EDSKLSVSRELRAI
+603 ELRSL
-617 ESKVNTLKLDLRT
+617 ESQKNNLKLDLRT
-630 FEVNLDN
+630 FEVNLEN
-637 ASIILEKAEIN
+637 ASIILEKAEVKISE
-648 LADINPSEYAE
+648 INPSDFAS
-659 FNLSNL
+659 LDLANL
-665 EASLSEIQTSI
+665 ESSLAEIQSSI

-694 NHLSKLLE
+694 NNL
-702 QTELKKAEVD
+702 TELLQQTGLKKNEAD
-712 KELSELVQKSATA
+712 KELAILIQKSASA
-725 ESELNTIRQKQSKV
+725 EGELNTIRQKQSKV

-744 EAENKKSIA
+744 DTENKKSIA
-753 SLDLRGLE
+753 ALDLRALE
-761 EKSNNRKLDL
+761 EQSNNLKLDF

-784 LVKAGI
+784 LTRAGLVI
-790 TIAELDPLEFEGMS
+790 GDINPEEFKDMDIS
-804 VRDLEQSLAAI
+804 NLEQSLAGV

-836 SKRMEE
+836 SQRMEE

-853 MDKLQ
+853 LEKLQ

-883 QEIFPKLFGGGKAA
+883 QEIFPKLFGGGKAS
-897 LELLDG
+897 LELLEG
-903 DSLNSGIALAA
+903 DSLNSGITLTA

>member
-31 GPNGCGKSNVIDAI
+31 GPNGCGKSNVIDAV

-87 SLGKLGGEYAKY
+87 SMGKLGGEYAKY

-116 SINGT
+116 SINNT
-121 SCRRKDVQD
+121 SCRR
-130 IFLGT
+130 
-135 GLGPRSYAIIEQGM
+135 
-149 VSKIVKDVQD
+149 KDVQD

-224 QDIRD
+224 LDIRD
-229 EINRL
+229 EIKRL
-234 ISRLQN
+234 INRLQN
-240 QANAADKY
+240 QANAAEKY
-248 KKFQVEER
+248 KKFQVEEK
-256 DLKLNISILNTLSA
+256 DLKLNISILNSLSA
-270 KAQKDKLTSEV
+270 KAQKDKLSSQISSL
-281 ATLKN
+281 AN

-296 THQSTIDQ
+296 TQQSTIDQ
-304 IRTEHSTVLSSFE
+304 IRTEHSSVLSAFE
-317 VAQKNFYSIGADIA
+317 IAQKNFYSIGADIA
-331 RHETNL
+331 RYEANI

-342 TYAQTSEDLTRA
+342 TESQTKADLATA

-359 KAIEKESTFESLNP
+359 RAIEKESSFDTLNP

-390 NDQKKVLQTQ
+390 NEQKHKLEIQ
-400 IAELEQSLALKVLG
+400 INDHESSIQIKSDEAQ
-414 VEKHQAEIEQIRNDN
+414 KHQGTIEKIKNDN
-429 TLMSSR
+429 ALLSAG
-435 LEIAQS
+435 LDEAQS
-441 VSSNIRAEIAGL
+441 SFSSISTDIARQ
-453 EANLKNLSRTQV
+453 EANLQNLEKLEAQSL
-465 QAESDLGRAQTSYQ
+465 SDLERAKASYQ
-479 QALEKESNQENL
+479 AAVEKESNHENL
-491 SPKEKAMNLLDH
+491 SPKEKAMNLLDN
-503 ILEAL
+503 ILESL
-508 QNLGISGDPIK
+508 GNLGSNGDSIK
-519 KKALELKESL
+519 SKALELKAALTS
-529 VTILKIASDQ
+529 ILKIASDQ
-539 SKSMTEEYLQRQ
+539 SKSMTDEYLQRQ
-551 TRFEE
+551 KRLEE
-556 LLRQT
+556 TLLQT
-561 AEKMSQ
+561 AEKKSQ
-567 LDAELQL
+567 IEKELVLFSAKKAELERSL
-574 SQEKKIQTDQELA
+574 DNYKSKKL
-587 ASKEKQS
+587 
-594 EVNASIQKL
+594 EVNELIRKSEELKSASSI
-603 EDSKLSVSRELRAI
+603 ELRSL
-617 ESKVNTLKLDLRT
+617 ESQKNNLKLDLRT
-630 FEVNLDN
+630 FEVNLEN
-637 ASIILEKAEIN
+637 ASIILEKAEVKISE
-648 LADINPSEYAE
+648 INPSD
-659 FNLSNL
+659 F
-665 EASLSEIQTSI
+665 ASLDLAKLESSLAEIQSSI

-694 NHLSKLLE
+694 NNLTELLE
-702 QTELKKAEVD
+702 QTELKKNEADEQ
-712 KELSELVQKSATA
+712 LAILIQKSASA
-725 ESELNTIRQKQSKV
+725 EGDLNTIRQKQSKV

-744 EAENKKSIA
+744 ETENKKSIA
-753 SLDLRGLE
+753 ALDLRALE
-761 EKSNNRKLDL
+761 EQSNNLKLDF

-784 LVKAGI
+784 LTRAGLAI
-790 TIAELDPLEFEGMS
+790 GDINPEEYKDMDIS
-804 VRDLEQSLAAI
+804 NLEQSLAGV

-836 SKRMEE
+836 SQRMEE

-853 MDKLQ
+853 LEKLQ

-883 QEIFPKLFGGGKAA
+883 QEIFPKLFGGGKAS
-897 LELLDG
+897 LELLEG
-903 DSLNSGIALAA
+903 DSLNSGITLTA

>member
-121 SCRRKDVQD
+121 SCRR
-130 IFLGT
+130 
-135 GLGPRSYAIIEQGM
+135 
-149 VSKIVKDVQD
+149 KDVQD

-414 VEKHQAEIEQIRNDN
+414 VEKHQAEIEQIRDDN

-551 TRFEE
+551 TRLEE

>member
-31 GPNGCGKSNVIDAI
+31 GPNGCGKSNVIDAV

-87 SLGKLGGEYAKY
+87 SMGKLGGEYAKY

-116 SINGT
+116 SINNT
-121 SCRRKDVQD
+121 SCRR
-130 IFLGT
+130 
-135 GLGPRSYAIIEQGM
+135 
-149 VSKIVKDVQD
+149 KDVQD

-224 QDIRD
+224 LDIRD
-229 EINRL
+229 EIKRL
-234 ISRLQN
+234 INRLQN
-240 QANAADKY
+240 QANAAEKY
-248 KKFQVEER
+248 KKFQVEEK
-256 DLKLNISILNTLSA
+256 DLKLNISILNSLSA
-270 KAQKDKLTSEV
+270 KAQKDKLSSQISSL
-281 ATLKN
+281 AN

-296 THQSTIDQ
+296 TQQSTIDQ
-304 IRTEHSTVLSSFE
+304 IRTEHSSVLSAFE
-317 VAQKNFYSIGADIA
+317 IAQKNFYSIGADIA
-331 RHETNL
+331 RYEANI

-342 TYAQTSEDLTRA
+342 TESQTKADLATA

-359 KAIEKESTFESLNP
+359 RAIEKESSFDTLNP

-390 NDQKKVLQTQ
+390 NEQKQKLEIQ
-400 IAELEQSLALKVLG
+400 INDYESSIQLKSDEVQ
-414 VEKHQAEIEQIRNDN
+414 KHQGTIEKIKNDN
-429 TLMSSR
+429 ALFSSSFD
-435 LEIAQS
+435 EAQS
-441 VSSNIRAEIAGL
+441 SFSSISTDIARQ
-453 EANLKNLSRTQV
+453 EANLQNLEKLEAQSL
-465 QAESDLGRAQTSYQ
+465 SDLERAKASYQ
-479 QALEKESNQENL
+479 AAVEKESNQENL
-491 SPKEKAMNLLDH
+491 SPKERAMNLLDN
-503 ILEAL
+503 ILESL
-508 QNLGISGDPIK
+508 GNLGSNGDSIK
-519 KKALELKESL
+519 SKALELKAALTS
-529 VTILKIASDQ
+529 ILKIASDQ
-539 SKSMTEEYLQRQ
+539 SKSMTDEYLQRQ
-551 TRFEE
+551 KRLEE
-556 LLRQT
+556 TLLQT
-561 AEKMSQ
+561 AEKRSQ
-567 LDAELQL
+567 IEKELVLFSAKKAESERSLDNYK
-574 SQEKKIQTDQELA
+574 SKKL
-587 ASKEKQS
+587 
-594 EVNASIQKL
+594 EVNELIRKSEELKSASSI
-603 EDSKLSVSRELRAI
+603 ELRSL
-617 ESKVNTLKLDLRT
+617 ESQKNNLKLDLRT
-630 FEVNLDN
+630 FEVNLEN
-637 ASIILEKAEIN
+637 ASIILEKAEVKISE
-648 LADINPSEYAE
+648 INPSD
-659 FNLSNL
+659 F
-665 EASLSEIQTSI
+665 ASLDLAKLESSLAEIQSSI

-694 NHLSKLLE
+694 NNLTELLE
-702 QTELKKAEVD
+702 QTELKKNEADEQ
-712 KELSELVQKSATA
+712 LAILIQKSASA
-725 ESELNTIRQKQSKV
+725 EGDLNTIRQKQSKV

-744 EAENKKSIA
+744 ETENKKSIA
-753 SLDLRGLE
+753 ALDLRGLE
-761 EKSNNRKLDL
+761 EQSNNLKLDF

-784 LVKAGI
+784 LTRAGLAI
-790 TIAELDPLEFEGMS
+790 GDINPEEFKEMDIS
-804 VRDLEQSLAAI
+804 NLEQSLAGV

-836 SKRMEE
+836 SQRMEE

-853 MDKLQ
+853 LEKLQ

-883 QEIFPKLFGGGKAA
+883 QEIFPKLFGGGKAS
-897 LELLDG
+897 LELLEG
-903 DSLNSGIALAA
+903 DSLNSGITLTA

>member
-31 GPNGCGKSNVIDAI
+31 GPNGCGKSNVIDAV

-87 SLGKLGGEYAKY
+87 SMGKLGGEYAKY

-116 SINGT
+116 SINNT
-121 SCRRKDVQD
+121 SCRR
-130 IFLGT
+130 
-135 GLGPRSYAIIEQGM
+135 
-149 VSKIVKDVQD
+149 KDVQD

-224 QDIRD
+224 LDIRD
-229 EINRL
+229 EIKRL
-234 ISRLQN
+234 INRLQN
-240 QANAADKY
+240 QANAAEKY
-248 KKFQVEER
+248 KKFQVEEK
-256 DLKLNISILNTLSA
+256 DLKLNISILNSLSA
-270 KAQKDKLTSEV
+270 KAQKDKLSSQISSL
-281 ATLKN
+281 AN

-296 THQSTIDQ
+296 TQQSTIDQ
-304 IRTEHSTVLSSFE
+304 IRTEHSSVLSAFE
-317 VAQKNFYSIGADIA
+317 IAQKNFYSIGADIA
-331 RHETNL
+331 RYEANI

-342 TYAQTSEDLTRA
+342 TESQTKADLANA

-359 KAIEKESTFESLNP
+359 RAIEKESSFDTLNP

-390 NDQKKVLQTQ
+390 NEQKQKLEIQ
-400 IAELEQSLALKVLG
+400 INDYESSIQLKSDEVQ
-414 VEKHQAEIEQIRNDN
+414 KHQGTIEKIKNDN
-429 TLMSSR
+429 ALFSSSFD
-435 LEIAQS
+435 EAQS
-441 VSSNIRAEIAGL
+441 SFSSISTDIARQ
-453 EANLKNLSRTQV
+453 EANLQNLEKLEAQSL
-465 QAESDLGRAQTSYQ
+465 SDLERAKASYQ
-479 QALEKESNQENL
+479 AAVEKESNQENL
-491 SPKEKAMNLLDH
+491 SPKEKAMNLLDN
-503 ILEAL
+503 ILESL
-508 QNLGISGDPIK
+508 GNLGSNGDSIK
-519 KKALELKESL
+519 SKALELKAALTS
-529 VTILKIASDQ
+529 ILKIASDQ
-539 SKSMTEEYLQRQ
+539 SKSMTDEYLQRQ
-551 TRFEE
+551 KRLEE
-556 LLRQT
+556 TLLQT
-561 AEKMSQ
+561 AEKKSQ
-567 LDAELQL
+567 IEKELVLFSAKKAESERSLDNYK
-574 SQEKKIQTDQELA
+574 SKKL
-587 ASKEKQS
+587 
-594 EVNASIQKL
+594 EVNELIRKSEELKSASSI
-603 EDSKLSVSRELRAI
+603 ELRSL
-617 ESKVNTLKLDLRT
+617 ESQKNNLKLDLRT
-630 FEVNLDN
+630 FEVNLEN
-637 ASIILEKAEIN
+637 ASIILEKAEVKISEV
-648 LADINPSEYAE
+648 NPSD
-659 FNLSNL
+659 F
-665 EASLSEIQTSI
+665 ASLDLAKLESSLAEIQSSI

-694 NHLSKLLE
+694 NNLTELLE
-702 QTELKKAEVD
+702 QTELKKNEADEQ
-712 KELSELVQKSATA
+712 LAILIQKSASA
-725 ESELNTIRQKQSKV
+725 EGDLNTIRQKQSKV

-744 EAENKKSIA
+744 ETENKKSIA
-753 SLDLRGLE
+753 ALDLRALE
-761 EKSNNRKLDL
+761 EQSNNLKLDF

-784 LVKAGI
+784 LTRAGLAI
-790 TIAELDPLEFEGMS
+790 GDINPEEFKDIDIS
-804 VRDLEQSLAAI
+804 NLEQSLAGV

-836 SKRMEE
+836 SQRMEE

-853 MDKLQ
+853 LEKLQ

-883 QEIFPKLFGGGKAA
+883 QEIFPKLFGGGKAS
-897 LELLDG
+897 LELLEG
-903 DSLNSGIALAA
+903 DSLNSGITLTA

>member
-31 GPNGCGKSNVIDAI
+31 GPNGCGKSNVIDAV

-87 SLGKLGGEYAKY
+87 SMGKLGGEYAKY

-116 SINGT
+116 SINNT
-121 SCRRKDVQD
+121 SCRR
-130 IFLGT
+130 
-135 GLGPRSYAIIEQGM
+135 
-149 VSKIVKDVQD
+149 KDVQD

-224 QDIRD
+224 LDIRD
-229 EINRL
+229 EIKRL
-234 ISRLQN
+234 INRLQN
-240 QANAADKY
+240 QANAAEKY
-248 KKFQVEER
+248 KKFQVEEK
-256 DLKLNISILNTLSA
+256 DLKLNISILNSLSA
-270 KAQKDKLTSEV
+270 KAQKDKLSSQISSL
-281 ATLKN
+281 AN

-296 THQSTIDQ
+296 THQSMIDQ
-304 IRTEHSTVLSSFE
+304 IRTEHSSVLSAFE
-317 VAQKNFYSIGADIA
+317 IAQKNFYSIGADIA
-331 RHETNL
+331 RYEANI

-342 TYAQTSEDLTRA
+342 TETQTKADLATA

-359 KAIEKESTFESLNP
+359 RAIEKESSFDTLNP

-390 NDQKKVLQTQ
+390 NEQKQKLEIQ
-400 IAELEQSLALKVLG
+400 INDLESSILLKSDEVQ
-414 VEKHQAEIEQIRNDN
+414 KHQGTIEKIKNDHAS
-429 TLMSSR
+429 LSASFD
-435 LEIAQS
+435 EAQS
-441 VSSNIRAEIAGL
+441 TFSSISTDIARQ
-453 EANLKNLSRTQV
+453 EANLQNLEKLEAQSL
-465 QAESDLGRAQTSYQ
+465 SDLDRAKASYQ
-479 QALEKESNQENL
+479 AALEKESNQENL
-491 SPKEKAMNLLDH
+491 SPKEKAMNLLDN
-503 ILEAL
+503 ILESL
-508 QNLGISGDPIK
+508 GNLGTNGDSIK
-519 KKALELKESL
+519 SKALELKAALTS
-529 VTILKIASDQ
+529 ILKIASDQ
-539 SKSMTEEYLQRQ
+539 SKSMTDEYLQRQ
-551 TRFEE
+551 NRLEE
-556 LLRQT
+556 TLLQT
-561 AEKMSQ
+561 AEKKSQ
-567 LDAELQL
+567 IEKELVLFLAKKVESEGSLD
-574 SQEKKIQTDQELA
+574 SYKSKK
-587 ASKEKQS
+587 S
-594 EVNASIQKL
+594 EVNELIRKSEELKSGSSI
-603 EDSKLSVSRELRAI
+603 ELRSL
-617 ESKVNTLKLDLRT
+617 ESQKNNLKLDLRT
-630 FEVNLDN
+630 FEVNLEN
-637 ASIILEKAEIN
+637 ASIILEKAEVKISE
-648 LADINPSEYAE
+648 INPSDFAS
-659 FNLSNL
+659 LDLANL
-665 EASLSEIQTSI
+665 ESSLAEIQSSI

-694 NHLSKLLE
+694 NNL
-702 QTELKKAEVD
+702 TELLQQTGLKKNEAD
-712 KELSELVQKSATA
+712 KELAILIQKSASA
-725 ESELNTIRQKQSKV
+725 EGELNTIRQKQSKV

-744 EAENKKSIA
+744 DTENKKSIA
-753 SLDLRGLE
+753 ALDLRALE
-761 EKSNNRKLDL
+761 EQSNNLKLDF

-784 LVKAGI
+784 LTRAGLVI
-790 TIAELDPLEFEGMS
+790 GDINPEEFKDMDIS
-804 VRDLEQSLAAI
+804 NLEQSLAGV

-836 SKRMEE
+836 SQRMEE

-853 MDKLQ
+853 LEKLQ

-883 QEIFPKLFGGGKAA
+883 QEIFPKLFGGGKAS
-897 LELLDG
+897 LELLEG
-903 DSLNSGIALAA
+903 DSLNSGITLTA

>member
-1 MQLKHIKLAGFK
+1 
-13 SFVDPTRISFPT
+13 
-25 NMVAVV
+25 MVAVV

-121 SCRRKDVQD
+121 SCRR
-130 IFLGT
+130 
-135 GLGPRSYAIIEQGM
+135 
-149 VSKIVKDVQD
+149 KDVQD

>member
-31 GPNGCGKSNVIDAI
+31 GPNGCGKSNVIDAV

-87 SLGKLGGEYAKY
+87 SMGKLGGEYAKY

-116 SINGT
+116 SINST
-121 SCRRKDVQD
+121 SCRR
-130 IFLGT
+130 
-135 GLGPRSYAIIEQGM
+135 
-149 VSKIVKDVQD
+149 KDVQD

-224 QDIRD
+224 LDIRD
-229 EINRL
+229 EIKRL
-234 ISRLQN
+234 INRLQN
-240 QANAADKY
+240 QANAAEKY
-248 KKFQVEER
+248 KKFQVEEK
-256 DLKLNISILNTLSA
+256 DLKLNISILNSLSA
-270 KAQKDKLTSEV
+270 KAQKDKLSSQISSL
-281 ATLKN
+281 AN

-296 THQSTIDQ
+296 TQQSTIDQ
-304 IRTEHSTVLSSFE
+304 IRTEHSSVLSAFE
-317 VAQKNFYSIGADIA
+317 IAQKNFYSIGADIA
-331 RHETNL
+331 RYEANI

-342 TYAQTSEDLTRA
+342 TESQTKADLATA

-359 KAIEKESTFESLNP
+359 RAIEKESSFDTLNP

-390 NDQKKVLQTQ
+390 NEQKQKLEIQ
-400 IAELEQSLALKVLG
+400 INDYESSIQLKSDEVQ
-414 VEKHQAEIEQIRNDN
+414 KHQGTIEKIKNDN
-429 TLMSSR
+429 ALFSSSFD
-435 LEIAQS
+435 EAQS
-441 VSSNIRAEIAGL
+441 SFSSISTDIARQ
-453 EANLKNLSRTQV
+453 EANLQNLEKLEAQSL
-465 QAESDLGRAQTSYQ
+465 SDLERAKASYQ
-479 QALEKESNQENL
+479 AAVEKESNQENL
-491 SPKEKAMNLLDH
+491 SPKEKAMNLLDN
-503 ILEAL
+503 ILESL
-508 QNLGISGDPIK
+508 GNLGSNGDSIK
-519 KKALELKESL
+519 SKALELKAALTS
-529 VTILKIASDQ
+529 ILKIASDQ
-539 SKSMTEEYLQRQ
+539 SKSMTDEYLQRQ
-551 TRFEE
+551 KRLEE
-556 LLRQT
+556 TLLQT
-561 AEKMSQ
+561 AEKKSQ
-567 LDAELQL
+567 IEKELVLFSAKKAESERSLDNYK
-574 SQEKKIQTDQELA
+574 SKKL
-587 ASKEKQS
+587 
-594 EVNASIQKL
+594 EVNELIRKSEELKSASSI
-603 EDSKLSVSRELRAI
+603 ELRSL
-617 ESKVNTLKLDLRT
+617 ESQKNNLKLDLRT
-630 FEVNLDN
+630 FEVNLEN
-637 ASIILEKAEIN
+637 ASIILEKAEVKISEV
-648 LADINPSEYAE
+648 NPSD
-659 FNLSNL
+659 F
-665 EASLSEIQTSI
+665 ASLDLAKLESSLAEIQSSI

-694 NHLSKLLE
+694 NNLTELLE
-702 QTELKKAEVD
+702 QTELKKNEADEQ
-712 KELSELVQKSATA
+712 LAILIQKSASA
-725 ESELNTIRQKQSKV
+725 EGDLNTIRQKQSKV

-744 EAENKKSIA
+744 ETENKKSIA
-753 SLDLRGLE
+753 ALDLRALE
-761 EKSNNRKLDL
+761 EQSNNLKLDF

-784 LVKAGI
+784 LTRAGLAI
-790 TIAELDPLEFEGMS
+790 GDINPEEYKDMDIS
-804 VRDLEQSLAAI
+804 NLEQSLAGV

-836 SKRMEE
+836 SQRMEE

-853 MDKLQ
+853 LEKLQ

-883 QEIFPKLFGGGKAA
+883 QEIFPKLFGGGKAS
-897 LELLDG
+897 LELLEG
-903 DSLNSGIALAA
+903 DSLNSGITLTA

>member
-31 GPNGCGKSNVIDAI
+31 GPNGCGKSNVIDAV

-87 SLGKLGGEYAKY
+87 SMGKLGGEYAKY

-116 SINGT
+116 SINNT
-121 SCRRKDVQD
+121 SCRR
-130 IFLGT
+130 
-135 GLGPRSYAIIEQGM
+135 
-149 VSKIVKDVQD
+149 KDVQD

-224 QDIRD
+224 LDIRD
-229 EINRL
+229 EIKRL
-234 ISRLQN
+234 INRLQN
-240 QANAADKY
+240 QANAAEKY
-248 KKFQVEER
+248 KKFQVEEK
-256 DLKLNISILNTLSA
+256 DLKLNISILNSLSA
-270 KAQKDKLTSEV
+270 KAQKDKLSSQISSL
-281 ATLKN
+281 AN

-296 THQSTIDQ
+296 TQQSTIDQ
-304 IRTEHSTVLSSFE
+304 IRTEHSSVLSAFE
-317 VAQKNFYSIGADIA
+317 IAQKNFYSIAADIA
-331 RHETNL
+331 RYEANI

-342 TYAQTSEDLTRA
+342 TESQTKADLATA

-359 KAIEKESTFESLNP
+359 RAIEKESSFDTLNP

-390 NDQKKVLQTQ
+390 NEQKQKLEIQ
-400 IAELEQSLALKVLG
+400 INDLESSILLKSDEVQ
-414 VEKHQAEIEQIRNDN
+414 KHQGTIEKIKNDHAS
-429 TLMSSR
+429 LSASFD
-435 LEIAQS
+435 EAQS
-441 VSSNIRAEIAGL
+441 SFSSISTDIARQ
-453 EANLKNLSRTQV
+453 EANLQNLEKLEAQSL
-465 QAESDLGRAQTSYQ
+465 SDLDRAKASYQ
-479 QALEKESNQENL
+479 AALEKESNQENL
-491 SPKEKAMNLLDH
+491 SPKEKAMNLLDN
-503 ILEAL
+503 ILESL
-508 QNLGISGDPIK
+508 GNLGSNGDSIK
-519 KKALELKESL
+519 SKALELKAALTS
-529 VTILKIASDQ
+529 ILKIASDQ
-539 SKSMTEEYLQRQ
+539 SKSMTDEYLQRQ
-551 TRFEE
+551 NRLEE
-556 LLRQT
+556 TLLQT
-561 AEKMSQ
+561 AEKKSQ
-567 LDAELQL
+567 IEKELVLFSAKKVESEGSLD
-574 SQEKKIQTDQELA
+574 SYKSKK
-587 ASKEKQS
+587 S
-594 EVNASIQKL
+594 EVNELIRKSEELKSGSSI
-603 EDSKLSVSRELRAI
+603 ELRSL
-617 ESKVNTLKLDLRT
+617 ESQKNNLKLDLRT
-630 FEVNLDN
+630 FEVNLEN
-637 ASIILEKAEIN
+637 ASIILEKAEVKISE
-648 LADINPSEYAE
+648 INPSDFAS
-659 FNLSNL
+659 LDLANL
-665 EASLSEIQTSI
+665 ESSLAEIQSSI

-694 NHLSKLLE
+694 NNL
-702 QTELKKAEVD
+702 TELLQQTGLKKNEAD
-712 KELSELVQKSATA
+712 QELAILIQKSASA
-725 ESELNTIRQKQSKV
+725 EGELNTIRQKQSKV

-744 EAENKKSIA
+744 DTENKKSIA
-753 SLDLRGLE
+753 ALDLRALE
-761 EKSNNRKLDL
+761 EQSNNLKLDF

-784 LVKAGI
+784 LTRAGLAI
-790 TIAELDPLEFEGMS
+790 GDINPEEFKDMDIS
-804 VRDLEQSLAAI
+804 NLEQSLAGV

-836 SKRMEE
+836 SQRMEE

-853 MDKLQ
+853 LEKLQ

-883 QEIFPKLFGGGKAA
+883 QEIFPKLFGGGRAA
-897 LELLDG
+897 LELLEG
-903 DSLNSGIALAA
+903 DSLNSGITLTA

>member
-31 GPNGCGKSNVIDAI
+31 GPNGCGKSNVIDAV

-87 SLGKLGGEYAKY
+87 SMGKLGGEYAKY

-116 SINGT
+116 SINNT
-121 SCRRKDVQD
+121 SCRR
-130 IFLGT
+130 
-135 GLGPRSYAIIEQGM
+135 
-149 VSKIVKDVQD
+149 KDVQD

-224 QDIRD
+224 LDIRD
-229 EINRL
+229 EIKRL
-234 ISRLQN
+234 INRLQN
-240 QANAADKY
+240 QANAAEKY
-248 KKFQVEER
+248 KKFQVEEK
-256 DLKLNISILNTLSA
+256 DLKLNISILNSLSA
-270 KAQKDKLTSEV
+270 KAQKDKLSSQISSL
-281 ATLKN
+281 AN

-296 THQSTIDQ
+296 TQQSTIDQ
-304 IRTEHSTVLSSFE
+304 IRTEHSSVLSAFE
-317 VAQKNFYSIGADIA
+317 IAQKNFYSIGADIA
-331 RHETNL
+331 RYEANI

-342 TYAQTSEDLTRA
+342 TESQTKADLATA

-359 KAIEKESTFESLNP
+359 RAIEKESSFDTLNP

-390 NDQKKVLQTQ
+390 NEQKQKLEIQ
-400 IAELEQSLALKVLG
+400 INDLESSILLKSDEVQ
-414 VEKHQAEIEQIRNDN
+414 KHQGTIEKIKNDHAS
-429 TLMSSR
+429 LSASFD
-435 LEIAQS
+435 EAQS
-441 VSSNIRAEIAGL
+441 TFSSISTDIARQ
-453 EANLKNLSRTQV
+453 EANLQNLEKLEAQSL
-465 QAESDLGRAQTSYQ
+465 SDLERAKASYQ
-479 QALEKESNQENL
+479 AAVEKESNQENL
-491 SPKEKAMNLLDH
+491 SPKEKAMNLLDN
-503 ILEAL
+503 ILESL
-508 QNLGISGDPIK
+508 GNLGSNGDSIK
-519 KKALELKESL
+519 SKALELKAALTS
-529 VTILKIASDQ
+529 ILKIASDQ
-539 SKSMTEEYLQRQ
+539 SKSMTDEYLQRQ
-551 TRFEE
+551 KRLEE
-556 LLRQT
+556 TLLQT
-561 AEKMSQ
+561 AEKKSQ
-567 LDAELQL
+567 IEKELVLFSAKKAESERSLDNYK
-574 SQEKKIQTDQELA
+574 SKKL
-587 ASKEKQS
+587 
-594 EVNASIQKL
+594 EVNELIRKSEELKSGSSI
-603 EDSKLSVSRELRAI
+603 ELRSL
-617 ESKVNTLKLDLRT
+617 ESQKNNLKLDLRT
-630 FEVNLDN
+630 FEVNLEN
-637 ASIILEKAEIN
+637 ASIILEKAEVKISE
-648 LADINPSEYAE
+648 INPSDFAS
-659 FNLSNL
+659 LDLANL
-665 EASLSEIQTSI
+665 ENSLAEIQSSI

-694 NHLSKLLE
+694 NNLTELLQ
-702 QTELKKAEVD
+702 QTELKKNEANQ
-712 KELSELVQKSATA
+712 ELAILIQKSASA
-725 ESELNTIRQKQSKV
+725 EGELNTIRQKQSKV

-744 EAENKKSIA
+744 DNENKKSIA
-753 SLDLRGLE
+753 SLDLRALE
-761 EKSNNRKLDL
+761 EQSNNLKLDF

-784 LVKAGI
+784 LTRAGLAI
-790 TIAELDPLEFEGMS
+790 GDINPEEFKDMDIS
-804 VRDLEQSLAAI
+804 NLEQSLAGV

-836 SKRMEE
+836 SQRMEE

-853 MDKLQ
+853 LEKLQ

-883 QEIFPKLFGGGKAA
+883 QEIFPKLFGGGKAS
-897 LELLDG
+897 LELLEG
-903 DSLNSGIALAA
+903 DSLNSGITLTA

>member
-31 GPNGCGKSNVIDAI
+31 GPNGCGKSNVIDSV

-87 SLGKLGGEYAKY
+87 SMGKLGGEYAKY

-116 SINGT
+116 SINNT
-121 SCRRKDVQD
+121 SCRRKDVQ
-130 IFLGT
+130 
-135 GLGPRSYAIIEQGM
+135 E
-149 VSKIVKDVQD
+149 

-183 SAKPEEMRTFIEE
+183 SAKPEEMRSFIEE

-224 QDIRD
+224 LDIRD
-229 EINRL
+229 EIKRL
-234 ISRLQN
+234 INRLQN
-240 QANAADKY
+240 QANAAEKY
-248 KKFQVEER
+248 KKFQVEEK
-256 DLKLNISILNTLSA
+256 DLKLNISILNSLSA
-270 KAQKDKLTSEV
+270 KAQKDKLSSQISSL
-281 ATLKN
+281 AN

-296 THQSTIDQ
+296 TQQSTIDQ
-304 IRTEHSTVLSSFE
+304 IRTEHSSVLSAFE
-317 VAQKNFYSIGADIA
+317 IAQKNFYSIGADIA
-331 RHETNL
+331 RYEANI

-342 TYAQTSEDLTRA
+342 TESQTKVDLATA

-359 KAIEKESTFESLNP
+359 RAIEKESTFDTLNP
-373 KENEL
+373 KENKL

-390 NDQKKVLQTQ
+390 NEQKQKLEIQ
-400 IAELEQSLALKVLG
+400 INDLESSIVIKSDEVQ
-414 VEKHQAEIEQIRNDN
+414 KHQGTIEQIKNDHAS
-429 TLMSSR
+429 LSASFD
-435 LEIAQS
+435 EAQS
-441 VSSNIRAEIAGL
+441 SFSSISTDVARQ
-453 EANLKNLSRTQV
+453 EANLQNLEKLEV
-465 QAESDLGRAQTSYQ
+465 QSASDLERAKASYQ
-479 QALEKESNQENL
+479 AALEKELNQENL
-491 SPKEKAMNLLDH
+491 SPKEKAMNLLDN
-503 ILEAL
+503 ILEL
-508 QNLGISGDPIK
+508 LGNFGSNGDSIK
-519 KKALELKESL
+519 SKALELKAALTS
-529 VTILKIASDQ
+529 ILKIASDQ
-539 SKSMTEEYLQRQ
+539 SKSMTDEYLQRQ
-551 TRFEE
+551 NRLEE
-556 LLRQT
+556 ILLQT
-561 AEKMSQ
+561 AEKKSQ
-567 LDAELQL
+567 IKKELVLFAAQKAESEGSLN
-574 SQEKKIQTDQELA
+574 SYKSKK
-587 ASKEKQS
+587 S
-594 EVNASIQKL
+594 EVNELIRKSEELKSASSI
-603 EDSKLSVSRELRAI
+603 ELRSL
-617 ESKVNTLKLDLRT
+617 ESQKNNLKLDLRT
-630 FEVNLDN
+630 FEVNLEN
-637 ASIILEKAEIN
+637 ASIILEKAEVKISE
-648 LADINPSEYAE
+648 INPLDFASFDLAE
-659 FNLSNL
+659 L
-665 EASLSEIQTSI
+665 ESSLAEIQSSI

-694 NHLSKLLE
+694 NNLAELLQ
-702 QTELKKAEVD
+702 QTELKKNQAD
-712 KELSELVQKSATA
+712 QELAILIQKSASA
-725 ESELNTIRQKQSKV
+725 EGELNTIRQKQSKV

-744 EAENKKSIA
+744 DSENKKSTA
-753 SLDLRGLE
+753 ALDLRALE
-761 EKSNNRKLDL
+761 EQSNNLKLDL

-784 LVKAGI
+784 LTRAGLAI
-790 TIAELDPLEFEGMS
+790 GDINPEEFKDMDIS
-804 VRDLEQSLAAI
+804 NLEQSLAGV

-836 SKRMEE
+836 SQRMEE

-853 MDKLQ
+853 LEKLQ

-897 LELLDG
+897 LELLEG
-903 DSLNSGIALAA
+903 DSLNSGITLTA

>member
-31 GPNGCGKSNVIDAI
+31 GPNGCGKSNVIDAV

-87 SLGKLGGEYAKY
+87 SMGKLGGEYAKY

-116 SINGT
+116 SINNT
-121 SCRRKDVQD
+121 SCRR
-130 IFLGT
+130 
-135 GLGPRSYAIIEQGM
+135 
-149 VSKIVKDVQD
+149 KDVQD

-224 QDIRD
+224 LDIRD
-229 EINRL
+229 EIKRL
-234 ISRLQN
+234 INRLQN
-240 QANAADKY
+240 QANAAEKY
-248 KKFQVEER
+248 KKFQIEEK
-256 DLKLNISILNTLSA
+256 DLKLNISILNSLSA
-270 KAQKDKLTSEV
+270 KAQKDKLSSQISSL
-281 ATLKN
+281 AN

-296 THQSTIDQ
+296 TQQSTIDQ
-304 IRTEHSTVLSSFE
+304 IRTEHSSVLSTFE
-317 VAQKNFYSIGADIA
+317 IAQKNFYSIGADIA
-331 RHETNL
+331 RYEANI

-342 TYAQTSEDLTRA
+342 TESQTKADLATA

-359 KAIEKESTFESLNP
+359 RAIEKESSFDTLNP

-390 NDQKKVLQTQ
+390 NEQKQK
-400 IAELEQSLALKVLG
+400 LEIKINDLESSILLKSDEVQ
-414 VEKHQAEIEQIRNDN
+414 KHQGTIEKIKNDHAS
-429 TLMSSR
+429 LSASFD
-435 LEIAQS
+435 EAQS
-441 VSSNIRAEIAGL
+441 TFSSISTDIARQ
-453 EANLKNLSRTQV
+453 EANLQNLEKLEAQSL
-465 QAESDLGRAQTSYQ
+465 SDLERAKASYQ
-479 QALEKESNQENL
+479 AALEKESNQENL
-491 SPKEKAMNLLDH
+491 SPKEKAMNLLDN
-503 ILEAL
+503 ILESL
-508 QNLGISGDPIK
+508 GNLGSNGDSIK
-519 KKALELKESL
+519 SKALELKAALTS
-529 VTILKIASDQ
+529 ILKIASDQ
-539 SKSMTEEYLQRQ
+539 SKSMTDEYLQRQ
-551 TRFEE
+551 NRLEE
-556 LLRQT
+556 TLLQT
-561 AEKMSQ
+561 AEKKSQ
-567 LDAELQL
+567 IEKELVLFSAKKVESEGSLD
-574 SQEKKIQTDQELA
+574 SYKSKK
-587 ASKEKQS
+587 S
-594 EVNASIQKL
+594 EVNELIRKSEELKSGSSI
-603 EDSKLSVSRELRAI
+603 ELRSL
-617 ESKVNTLKLDLRT
+617 ESQKNNLKLDLRT
-630 FEVNLDN
+630 FEVNLEN
-637 ASIILEKAEIN
+637 ASIILEKAEVKISE
-648 LADINPSEYAE
+648 INPSDFAS
-659 FNLSNL
+659 LDLANL
-665 EASLSEIQTSI
+665 ENSLAEIQSSI

-694 NHLSKLLE
+694 NNLTELLQ
-702 QTELKKAEVD
+702 QTELKKNEANQ
-712 KELSELVQKSATA
+712 ELAILIQKSASA
-725 ESELNTIRQKQSKV
+725 EGELNTIRQKQSKV

-744 EAENKKSIA
+744 DNENKKSIA
-753 SLDLRGLE
+753 SLDLRALE
-761 EKSNNRKLDL
+761 EQSNNLKLDF

-784 LVKAGI
+784 LTRAGLAI
-790 TIAELDPLEFEGMS
+790 EDINPEEFKDMDIS
-804 VRDLEQSLAAI
+804 NLEQSLAGV

-836 SKRMEE
+836 SQRMEE

-853 MDKLQ
+853 LEKLQ

-872 DESFNAVNSKI
+872 DESFHAVNSKI
-883 QEIFPKLFGGGKAA
+883 QEIFPKLFGGGRAA
-897 LELLDG
+897 LELLEG
-903 DSLNSGIALAA
+903 DSLNSGITLTA

>member
-31 GPNGCGKSNVIDAI
+31 GPNGCGKSNVIDAV

-87 SLGKLGGEYAKY
+87 SMGKLGGEYAKY

-116 SINGT
+116 SINNT
-121 SCRRKDVQD
+121 SCRR
-130 IFLGT
+130 
-135 GLGPRSYAIIEQGM
+135 
-149 VSKIVKDVQD
+149 KDVQD

-183 SAKPEEMRTFIEE
+183 SAKPEEMRSFIEE

-224 QDIRD
+224 LDIRD
-229 EINRL
+229 EIKRL
-234 ISRLQN
+234 INRLQN
-240 QANAADKY
+240 QANAAEKY
-248 KKFQVEER
+248 KKFQLEEK
-256 DLKLNISILNTLSA
+256 DLKLNISILNSLSA
-270 KAQKDKLTSEV
+270 KAQKDKLSSQISSL
-281 ATLKN
+281 AN

-296 THQSTIDQ
+296 TQQSTIDQ
-304 IRTEHSTVLSSFE
+304 IRTEHSSVLSAFE
-317 VAQKNFYSIGADIA
+317 IAQKNFYSIGADIA
-331 RHETNL
+331 RYEANI

-342 TYAQTSEDLTRA
+342 TELQTKADLATA

-359 KAIEKESTFESLNP
+359 RAIEKESTFDTLNP
-373 KENEL
+373 KENKL

-390 NDQKKVLQTQ
+390 NEQKQKLEIQ
-400 IAELEQSLALKVLG
+400 INDLESSIALKLEEVQ
-414 VEKHQAEIEQIRNDN
+414 KHQGTIEQIKNDHAS
-429 TLMSSR
+429 LSVSFD
-435 LEIAQS
+435 EAQS
-441 VSSNIRAEIAGL
+441 SFSSISTDVARQ
-453 EANLKNLSRTQV
+453 EANLQNLEKLEV
-465 QAESDLGRAQTSYQ
+465 QSASDLERAKASYQ
-479 QALEKESNQENL
+479 AALEKEINQENL
-491 SPKEKAMNLLDH
+491 SPKEKAMNLLDN
-503 ILEAL
+503 ILESL
-508 QNLGISGDPIK
+508 GNLGSNGDSIK
-519 KKALELKESL
+519 SKALELKAALTS
-529 VTILKIASDQ
+529 ILKIASDQ
-539 SKSMTEEYLQRQ
+539 SKSMTDEYLQRQ
-551 TRFEE
+551 NRLEE
-556 LLRQT
+556 ILLQT
-561 AEKMSQ
+561 AEKKSQ
-567 LDAELQL
+567 IEKELVLFTAKKAESEGSLD
-574 SQEKKIQTDQELA
+574 SYKSKK
-587 ASKEKQS
+587 S
-594 EVNASIQKL
+594 EVNELIRKSEELKSASSI
-603 EDSKLSVSRELRAI
+603 ELRSL
-617 ESKVNTLKLDLRT
+617 ESQKNNLKLDLRT
-630 FEVNLDN
+630 FEVNLEN
-637 ASIILEKAEIN
+637 ASIILEKAEVKISE
-648 LADINPSEYAE
+648 INPLDFASLDLA
-659 FNLSNL
+659 NL
-665 EASLSEIQTSI
+665 ESSLAEIQSSI

-694 NHLSKLLE
+694 NNLTELLQ
-702 QTELKKAEVD
+702 QTELKKNEAD
-712 KELSELVQKSATA
+712 RELAILIQKSASA
-725 ESELNTIRQKQSKV
+725 EGELNTIRQKQSKV

-744 EAENKKSIA
+744 DTENKKSIA
-753 SLDLRGLE
+753 ALDLRALE
-761 EKSNNRKLDL
+761 EQSNNLKLDF

-784 LVKAGI
+784 LTRAGLAI
-790 TIAELDPLEFEGMS
+790 GDINPEEFKDMDIS
-804 VRDLEQSLAAI
+804 NLEQSLAGV

-836 SKRMEE
+836 SQRMEE

-853 MDKLQ
+853 LEKLQ
-858 GAIKKIDAESKLKF
+858 GAIKKIDAESRLKF

-897 LELLDG
+897 LELLEG
-903 DSLNSGIALAA
+903 DSLNSGITLTA

>member
-121 SCRRKDVQD
+121 SCRR
-130 IFLGT
+130 
-135 GLGPRSYAIIEQGM
+135 
-149 VSKIVKDVQD
+149 KDVQD

-414 VEKHQAEIEQIRNDN
+414 IEKHQAEIEQIRNDN